1 MTDTGGLA
9 RFDEGEAKLE
19 SPHDTG
25 GLARFDEGE
34 AKLESPHGAVDEA
47 TDANELRLELLR
59 RRLAERGLAATSAE
73 PQTGPANGSGPLTMS
88 DGQRRMWF
96 VQALDPDGALANIA
110 VSYRLTG
117 PLDGA
122 RLQAALAA
130 VAARHPVLRTV
141 YAVDDAGEPH
151 PVIAEVT
158 PGFATHDLSDLA
170 EQARALRLEVL
181 AQREFGTPFRLDS
194 DAPLRLTLVRVAPDE
209 HILLLV
215 AHHIAWDDDSWAVF
229 FDDLTAAYA
238 DPEQFATR
246 APVPHPVAAA
256 GSGHEAELTYWR
268 TLLADPPDP
277 LELPGPR
284 GSAVP
289 STLRA
294 GLCTRTLPAELM
306 SDITELARGNGA
318 TPYMVIAAAL
328 SALIHRYTATDDFLI
343 ASPVLNRTAGTEGA
357 IGYFGNTVVLRA
369 KVDAAAPF
377 SQLLAQTRDAA
388 LGAFGHQ
395 GINLDRV
402 VRELNPDRRHGG
414 VERLTRLSF
423 GFRSTQGGGF
433 QPDGITC
440 TRADYRGKVA
450 QLPLGIMVEAGT
462 DGALIEAEYLHD
474 VLDEALVE
482 QLLRHL
488 VQLLSAAVAQPQTT
502 VGELDMLGDEDRAWL
517 DAISRGP
524 DFVPPPGAPATLGS
538 LVADRAAAT
547 PNAIAVVDDHGR
559 YSYAEINARANRIA
573 HHLIAAGIGTEDK
586 VAVLFGRSTDLV
598 VTALGIAK
606 AGAAYV
612 PIDPEYPPDRIEF
625 ILGDARPSIVLRE
638 PLTDDELAG
647 RPDTDP
653 TDADRVRP
661 LRSENLA
668 YLIYT
673 SGSTGLPKGVEVS
686 HAPITEYLV
695 WFGGEYGIDDTD
707 VLLQVASPS
716 FDVSIGELFGTLG
729 NGARLVIPRPDGLRD
744 IGYLTDLLQREGV
757 TAMHFVPSLLGLFL
771 SLPGVNQWR
780 TLRRIPIGGEPLPG
794 ELADKF
800 HATFDALLHNFYGPT
815 ETVVNSSRHKVEGP
829 QGNRIVPIG
838 SPNINTTM
846 WLLDDALQPVPVGV
860 IGEIYIGGT
869 HVARGYFDR
878 PGLTAERFVADPWT
892 PGQRLYRTGD
902 LARRNATGDLEFIGR
917 ADDQV
922 KVRGFRIELGEVA
935 SAISVDPSVG
945 QCVVVVS
952 DLPGLGR
959 SLVAYLTPAGPGAG
973 EDTVEVPRIRARVA
987 AALPEYM
994 APAAYVVVDDI
1005 PITAHGKIDRAA
1017 LPDPQPIESTPYRE
1031 PQTDTE
1037 HVVAQLFAQ
1046 LLSRDK
1052 VGADDSFFDLGGH
1065 SLLATKLV
1073 AAIRARCEV
1082 EIGIREIFEAS
1093 TVARLAAAIDRAPA
1107 AQPGENG
1114 AGRPPLVAVPRS
1126 GDAPVSASQL
1136 RTWFAYRLD
1145 PNSTGDHIPLTA
1157 RLTGPCDTA
1166 ALTAAI
1172 GDMVGRHDSLRTTF
1186 REIDGLPHQV
1196 INAPAAVPVTE
1207 LQCPETDPAAVAA
1220 WTRARL
1226 DEQRGTAFD
1235 LERDWPIRAA
1245 LLHLPGDERVL
1256 SLVVHHIA
1264 ADHWSVEVLFTDLL
1278 IAYRSR
1284 AAGSA
1289 PGWEPPALQYA
1300 DFAHW
1305 QGELLRDESGL
1316 IEAQRRYWIEQLAG
1330 LADDTG
1336 PRPDFPRPATAN
1348 GSGDSVAFTVPPQV
1362 RAGLAALARETG
1374 ATEFMVVQ
1382 SAVAVLLHL
1391 AGSGDDIPLGV
1402 PIAGRTDN
1410 ALDNLVGFFV
1420 NIVVLRNR
1428 LSGNPTLREVVTRAR
1443 EAALGAYAHADLPFD
1458 RLVEALNP
1466 VRTLSR
1472 NPLFQVVVHVR
1483 EAADVTHVIDSGP
1496 DGDLVFRTVMPT
1508 FDIAHADLSVNLF
1521 TTADS
1526 DGEGYDGHLIYR
1538 TDLYERATVQRLADW
1553 LGRVL
1558 ATMAGDPGRA
1568 LRDIS
1573 LVDDEQRER
1582 IVGQWSRGAEIPA
1595 GDPQTI
1601 AAVLAPSR
1609 SFDGVAV
1616 RCAGAEL
1623 TYPQLHSRSDR
1634 LAELL
1639 IAAGVE
1645 PGTLVG
1651 LSVRRDLDLPVALVG
1666 IMKAGAG
1673 YFPLDPSYPR
1683 QRLEFMIDDVAPKVV
1698 LVSEATRDAIPAPDG
1713 VTLLC
1718 LDDAD
1723 VQAELRK
1730 DTGGVHLPVPHPED
1744 PMYLVFTSG
1753 STGMPKGVLGTHRSM
1768 SARLNWQIAHYPVSG
1783 EDIRLA
1789 QSSMTFLE
1797 GGMEMLAGLAAGATL
1812 ILADDNEFRNP
1823 EALARLIT
1831 DERVAQVTAV
1841 ASLISVL
1848 VDSAPEAV
1856 RGLRRLVCSGEPVS
1870 ADLLAR
1876 LGGAFDPDAQLLNNF
1891 GATETSGAVVR
1902 GELEPPTPKLGR
1914 PTPGSQAYLLDDAL
1928 QPVPP
1933 GVVGE
1938 VYYAGPQIVR
1948 GYWKRPGLT
1957 STRFVAN
1964 PFSKTPGDRL
1974 YRSGDRARWTVD
1986 GVLEFVGRT
1995 DHQVKVRGF
2004 RVELAEVEAALRGA
2018 PGVAMAAART
2028 WEQRGVTTLAGY
2040 LVPAAPVADAAEF
2053 IASVRAAVAATL
2065 PGYMVPSSLT
2075 VLDAMPLTDSRKL
2088 NRPALPQPA
2097 VATRGESDPPVTA
2110 TEQTLVGICAEL
2122 LGVAAIGRSD
2132 GFFELGGDSIL
2143 SVQLAARA
2151 RAAGLDVDPRMIFEH
2166 PTFAE
2171 LAAAVDAAAATG
2183 GIPEAADTAFEP
2195 MSVSGLSSDA
2205 LADLTAA
2212 WGDSP

>member
-1 MTDTGGLA
+1 MLRAKVDAAA
-9 RFDEGEAKLE
+9 RF
-19 SPHDTG
+19 
-25 GLARFDEGE
+25 
-34 AKLESPHGAVDEA
+34 
-47 TDANELRLELLR
+47 NEL
-59 RRLAERGLAATSAE
+59 LAHTRDAALGAFGH
-73 PQTGPANGSGPLTMS
+73 QGINLVAPANS
-88 DGQRRMWF
+88 DH
-96 VQALDPDGALANIA
+96 A
-110 VSYRLTG
+110 
-117 PLDGA
+117 
-122 RLQAALAA
+122 
-130 VAARHPVLRTV
+130 
-141 YAVDDAGEPH
+141 
-151 PVIAEVT
+151 
-158 PGFATHDLSDLA
+158 
-170 EQARALRLEVL
+170 
-181 AQREFGTPFRLDS
+181 
-194 DAPLRLTLVRVAPDE
+194 
-209 HILLLV
+209 
-215 AHHIAWDDDSWAVF
+215 
-229 FDDLTAAYA
+229 
-238 DPEQFATR
+238 
-246 APVPHPVAAA
+246 
-256 GSGHEAELTYWR
+256 AELDYWR
-268 TLLADPPDP
+268 TLLAEPPDP
-277 LELPGPR
+277 LELPGPH

-289 STLRA
+289 RTLRA

-306 SDITELARGNGA
+306 AGIAELARSSGA

-328 SALIHRYTATDDFLI
+328 SALIYRYTATDDFLI

-369 KVDAAAPF
+369 KVDAAARF
-377 SQLLAQTRDAA
+377 NELLAHTRDAA

-423 GFRSTQGGGF
+423 GFRSTHGGGF

-440 TRADYRGKVA
+440 TRADYRGKIA
-450 QLPLGIMVEAGT
+450 QLPLGIMVEAGGSH
-462 DGALIEAEYLHD
+462 DGGALIEAEYLHD

-488 VQLLSAAVAQPQTT
+488 VQLLSAAVAQPETT
-502 VGELDMLGDEDRAWL
+502 IGELDILGDDDRTWL

-524 DFVPPPGAPATLGS
+524 DFAPPPEAPATLGS

-547 PNAIAVVDDHGR
+547 PNAIAVVDDHGK

-612 PIDPEYPPDRIEF
+612 PVDPEYPPDRIEF

-638 PLTDDELAG
+638 PLTVDELAG

-661 LRSENLA
+661 LRPENLA

-686 HAPITEYLV
+686 HAPITEYLL
-695 WFGGEYGIDDTD
+695 WFGDEYGIDDTD

-815 ETVVNSSRHKVEGP
+815 ETVVNSSRYKVEGP

-846 WLLDDALQPVPVGV
+846 WLLDDALAPVPVGV

-902 LARRNATGDLEFIGR
+902 LARRNAAGDLEFIGR

-973 EDTVEVPRIRARVA
+973 EETVEIPRIRARVA

-1017 LPDPQPIESTPYRE
+1017 LPDPQPVESTPYRE

-1093 TVARLAAAIDRAPA
+1093 TVARLAAAIDTAPA
-1107 AQPGENG
+1107 AQGDEAG
-1114 AGRPPLVAVPRS
+1114 LGRPALVAVPRS
-1126 GDAPVSASQL
+1126 GNLPVSASQL

-1145 PNSTGDHIPLTA
+1145 PGATGDNIPLSA

-1172 GDMVGRHDSLRTTF
+1172 GDVVARHDSLRTTF
-1186 REIDGLPHQV
+1186 TEIDGLPHQV
-1196 INAPAAVPVTE
+1196 INAPAPVQVTE
-1207 LQCPETDPAAVAA
+1207 LQCPEIDPGAVTA
-1220 WTRARL
+1220 WTKARL
-1226 DEQRGTAFD
+1226 DEQRAIAFD

-1289 PGWEPPALQYA
+1289 PAWEPPALQYA

-1382 SAVAVLLHL
+1382 AAVAVLLHL

-1483 EAADVTHVIDSGP
+1483 EAADVTHVIDTGP

-1521 TTADS
+1521 TTVDADG
-1526 DGEGYDGHLIYR
+1526 DGYDGHLIYR

-1573 LVDDEQRER
+1573 LVDDEQRDR
-1582 IVGQWSRGAEIPA
+1582 ILHQWSRGAEAPA
-1595 GDPQTI
+1595 GDPRTI
-1601 AAVLAPSR
+1601 ADVLAPSR
-1609 SFDGVAV
+1609 SFDGIAV

-1623 TYPQLHSRSDR
+1623 TYPQLHQRSDR

-1683 QRLEFMIDDVAPKVV
+1683 QRLEFMIDDVFLNDAAPKVI
-1698 LVSEATRDAIPAPDG
+1698 LVSSATRDAIPASDG

-1723 VQAELRK
+1723 VQVELTK
-1730 DTGGVHLPVPHPED
+1730 DAAGVDLPVPHPDD

-1753 STGMPKGVLGTHRSM
+1753 STGLPKGVLGTHRSM
-1768 SARLNWQIAHYPVSG
+1768 SARLNWQLAHYPVAG

-1823 EALARLIT
+1823 EALARLIV

-1848 VDSAPEAV
+1848 ADSDGGSARLDGGEAKLGPPHESGDTL

-1876 LGGAFDPDAQLLNNF
+1876 LGGALDPNAQLLNNF

-1914 PTPGSQAYLLDDAL
+1914 PTPGSQAYVLDDAL

-1964 PFSKTPGDRL
+1964 PFSQTPGDRL

-2018 PGVAMAAART
+2018 PGVASAAART
-2028 WEQRGVTTLAGY
+2028 WEQRGGTTLAGY
-2040 LVPAAPVADAAEF
+2040 LVPAAPVTDAAEF

-2075 VLDAMPLTDSRKL
+2075 VLDAMPLTDSGKL

-2171 LAAAVDAAAATG
+2171 LAAAVDAAAAAG
-2183 GIPEAADTAFEP
+2183 GTAESADTAFEP

>member
-1 MTDTGGLA
+1 MTDTV
-9 RFDEGEAKLE
+9 E
-19 SPHDTG
+19 
-25 GLARFDEGE
+25 
-34 AKLESPHGAVDEA
+34 HGAEQ
-47 TDANELRLELLR
+47 RLELLR
-59 RRLAERGLAATSAE
+59 RRLAERGLAATSTETSTE
-73 PQTGPANGSGPLTMS
+73 PNAATMN

-96 VQALDPDGALANIA
+96 VQALDPDGTVANIS

-117 PLDGA
+117 TLDAA
-122 RLQAALAA
+122 RLRAALAA
-130 VAARHPVLRTV
+130 VAARHPLLRTT
-141 YAVDDAGEPH
+141 YAIDDAGEPH
-151 PVIAEVT
+151 PVLGDVT
-158 PGFATHDLSDLA
+158 PGFAEHDLADLA
-170 EQARALRLEVL
+170 GQARALRLEVL
-181 AQREFGTPFRLDS
+181 AQREFATAFRLDC
-194 DAPLRLTLVRVAPDE
+194 DAPLRLTLIRVAPDE

-215 AHHIAWDDDSWAVF
+215 AHHIAWDDASWAVF
-229 FDDLTAAYA
+229 FEDLTHAYSQPDVFAARPAARVIAPPASPDHGA
-238 DPEQFATR
+238 D
-246 APVPHPVAAA
+246 
-256 GSGHEAELTYWR
+256 LTYWR

-289 STLRA
+289 HTLRA
-294 GLCTRTLPAELM
+294 GLCTRELPPGLM
-306 SDITELARGNGA
+306 DGIAELARSNGA
-318 TPYMVIAAAL
+318 TPYMVVAAAL
-328 SALIHRYTATDDFLI
+328 SALIQRYTGTDDFLI
-343 ASPVLNRTAGTEGA
+343 ASPVLNRTAGTEDA

-369 KVDAAAPF
+369 RVAAADRF
-377 SQLLAQTRDAA
+377 TDLLARTRDTA
-388 LGAFGHQ
+388 LGAFAHQ

-423 GFRSTQGGGF
+423 GFRAGDGDGF
-433 QPDGITC
+433 HPDGITC
-440 TRADYRGKVA
+440 ARADYRGKIA
-450 QLPLGIMVEAGT
+450 QLPLGIMVEAGAA
-462 DGALIEAEYLHD
+462 GALIEAEYLHD
-474 VLDEALVE
+474 VLDEALVS
-482 QLLRHL
+482 QLLGHL
-488 VQLLSAAVAQPQTT
+488 VQLLAAVVAAPQAG
-502 VGELDMLGDEDRAWL
+502 VGELDMLGDVDRAWL
-517 DAISRGP
+517 DTVSRGP
-524 DFVPPPGAPATLGS
+524 DFTATATTLGS
-538 LVADRAAAT
+538 LVADRAALT
-547 PNAIAVVDDHGR
+547 PAAIAVVDEHGR

-573 HHLIAAGIGTEDK
+573 HHLIASGIGTEDK
-586 VAVLFGRSTDLV
+586 VAVLMGRSADLV

-612 PIDPEYPPDRIEF
+612 PVDPEYPADRIEF
-625 ILGDARPSIVLRE
+625 ILGDARAALVLRE
-638 PLTDDELAG
+638 VPDVSG

-661 LRSENLA
+661 LRPENLA

-673 SGSTGLPKGVEVS
+673 SGSTGLPKGVEVA
-686 HAPITEYLV
+686 HAPIAEYLT
-695 WFGGEYGIDDTD
+695 WFGDEYGIDETD

-744 IGYLTDLLQREGV
+744 IGYLTDLLQSEGV

-815 ETVVNSSRHKVEGP
+815 ETVVNSTRFKVEGT

-838 SPNINTTM
+838 SPNINTTIR
-846 WLLDDALQPVPVGV
+846 LLDDALAPVPVGV

-869 HVARGYFDR
+869 HLARGYFDR
-878 PGLTAERFVADPWT
+878 PGLTAERFVADPWAA
-892 PGQRLYRTGD
+892 GQRLYRTGD
-902 LARRNATGDLEFIGR
+902 LARRNAAGDLEFIGR

-935 SAISVDPSVG
+935 AAIAVDPSVG

-952 DLPGLGR
+952 DLPALGR
-959 SLVAYLTPAGPGAG
+959 SLVAYLTPAG
-973 EDTVEVPRIRARVA
+973 DVEVDIPRIRARVA

-1017 LPDPQPIESTPYRE
+1017 LPDPQPLENAPYRE

-1037 HVVAQLFAQ
+1037 HTVAELFSQ
-1046 LLSRDK
+1046 LLGRDR

-1073 AAIRARCEV
+1073 AAIRARCGV
-1082 EIGIREIFEAS
+1082 EIGIRDIFESS
-1093 TVARLAAAIDRAPA
+1093 TVARLATAIDLAAASETAP
-1107 AQPGENG
+1107 
-1114 AGRPPLVAVPRS
+1114 GRPALVAVPRT
-1126 GDAPVSASQL
+1126 GPVPVSASQL
-1136 RTWFAYRLD
+1136 RTWFGYRLD
-1145 PNSTGDHIPLTA
+1145 PGATGDNIPLSA
-1157 RLTGPCDTA
+1157 RLTGPCDTEALIA
-1166 ALTAAI
+1166 AL
-1172 GDMVGRHDSLRTTF
+1172 GDVVARHDSLRTTF
-1186 REIDGLPHQV
+1186 AEIDGLPHQV
-1196 INAPAAVPVTE
+1196 INPATSIQVAE
-1207 LQCPETDPAAVAA
+1207 LRCSATDPKEVEQ
-1220 WTRARL
+1220 WTRDQL
-1226 DEQRGTAFD
+1226 DEQRSGGFD

-1264 ADHWSVEVLFTDLL
+1264 ADHWSVEVIFTDLL
-1278 IAYRSR
+1278 IAYRAR
-1284 AAGSA
+1284 TGGAEPHWA
-1289 PGWEPPALQYA
+1289 PTALQYA

-1316 IEAQRRYWIEQLAG
+1316 IEAQRRYWIEQLAD

-1336 PRPDFPRPATAN
+1336 PRPDYPRPATAN
-1348 GSGDSVAFTVPPQV
+1348 GSGDSVAFTVSPAV

-1374 ATEFMVVQ
+1374 STEFMVMQ
-1382 SAVAVLLHL
+1382 AAVAVLMHL

-1402 PIAGRTDN
+1402 PIAGRTDD
-1410 ALDNLVGFFV
+1410 ALDSLVGFFV

-1428 LSGNPTLREVVTRAR
+1428 LSGNPTLRDVVLRAR

-1483 EAADVTHVIDSGP
+1483 DAADVTHVVNSGV

-1508 FDIAHADLSVNLF
+1508 FDVAHADLSVNLF
-1521 TTADS
+1521 ATHDGAD
-1526 DGEGYDGHLIYR
+1526 GAGYDGHLIYR
-1538 TDLYERATVQRLADW
+1538 TDLYQRGTVQRLAEW
-1553 LGRVL
+1553 LGWVL
-1558 ATMAGDPGRA
+1558 EAMAAAPERS

-1573 LVDDEQRER
+1573 LVEDGQRDR
-1582 IVGQWSRGAEIPA
+1582 ILREWSRGAQVSGGEPSTLA
-1595 GDPQTI
+1595 E
-1601 AAVLAPSR
+1601 VLAPSR
-1609 SFDGVAV
+1609 GFDGVAV

-1639 IAAGVE
+1639 IARGVR
-1645 PGTLVG
+1645 PGSLVG
-1651 LSVRRDLDLPVALVG
+1651 LSVRRDLDLAVALVG

-1673 YFPLDPSYPR
+1673 YFPLDPSYPA
-1683 QRLEFMIDDVAPKVV
+1683 QRLEFMVDDVFLNDAAPQVIVV
-1698 LVSEATRDAIPAPDG
+1698 SSATRELMPTPDG

-1723 VQAELRK
+1723 VQTELSK
-1730 DTGGVHLPVPHPED
+1730 DAVGVELPVPHPD
-1744 PMYLVFTSG
+1744 HPMFLVFTSG
-1753 STGMPKGVLGTHRSM
+1753 STGVPKGVLGTHRSM
-1768 SARLNWQIAHYPVSG
+1768 SARLNWQLAHYPVAG
-1783 EDIRLA
+1783 DDIRLA

-1797 GGMEMLAGLAAGATL
+1797 GGMEMLAGLAAGATM
-1812 ILADDNEFRNP
+1812 ILADDNAFRDP
-1823 EALARLIT
+1823 EALARLIK
-1831 DERVAQVTAV
+1831 DNRVAQVTAV

-1848 VDSAPEAV
+1848 VDTAPEAV
-1856 RGLRRLVCSGEPVS
+1856 RGLQRLVCSGEPVS

-1876 LGGAFDPDAQLLNNF
+1876 LTAVLGPDTQLLNNF

-1902 GELEPPTPKLGR
+1902 GELAPPAPKLGR
-1914 PTPGSQAYLLDDAL
+1914 PTPGAQAYLLDDAL
-1928 QPVPP
+1928 RPVPP

-1938 VYYAGPQIVR
+1938 VHYAGPQIVQ
-1948 GYWKRPGLT
+1948 GYWKRPELT
-1957 STRFVAN
+1957 ATRFIAS
-1964 PFSKTPGDRL
+1964 PFTPGDRL
-1974 YRSGDRARWTVD
+1974 YRSGDRARWSGD
-1986 GVLEFVGRT
+1986 GILEFVGRT

-2040 LVPAAPVADAAEF
+2040 LQPAGPVDDAAEF
-2053 IASVRAAVAATL
+2053 IASVRASVAATL
-2065 PGYMVPSSLT
+2065 PGYMVPASLT
-2075 VLDAMPLTDSRKL
+2075 VLETMPLTDSGKL

-2097 VATRGESDPPVTA
+2097 VATRGEADPPVTA
-2110 TEQTLVGICAEL
+2110 TEKTLVGICAEL
-2122 LGVAAIGRSD
+2122 LGVDAIGRSD

-2166 PTFAE
+2166 PTFAG
-2171 LAAAVDAAAATG
+2171 LAAAVDAAEG
-2183 GIPEAADTAFEP
+2183 SPEVADTAFTP
-2195 MSVSGLSSDA
+2195 MSVSGLSGAA

>member
-9 RFDEGEAKLE
+9 RLDEGEAKLG

-25 GLARFDEGE
+25 GL
-34 AKLESPHGAVDEA
+34 A
-47 TDANELRLELLR
+47 TDANELRLELMR
-59 RRLAERGLAATSAE
+59 RRLAERGLAAT
-73 PQTGPANGSGPLTMS
+73 QRGPALDNGSGPLTMS

-96 VQALDPDGALANIA
+96 VQELDPDGSLANIS

-117 PLDGA
+117 PLDAA
-122 RLQAALAA
+122 RLQDALVA

-141 YAVDDAGEPH
+141 YTVDDAGEPH
-151 PVIAEVT
+151 PAIAEVT
-158 PGFATHDLSDLA
+158 PGFAAHDLSDLPD
-170 EQARALRLEVL
+170 QARALRLEVL
-181 AQREFGTPFRLDS
+181 AQREFATPFRLET
-194 DAPLRLTLVRVAPDE
+194 DAPLRLTVVRVRPDE

-229 FDDLTAAYA
+229 FADLTAAYT
-238 DPEQFATR
+238 DPEQFAAR
-246 APVPHPVAAA
+246 PPVPHPVAPA

-277 LELPGPR
+277 LELPGPH
-284 GSAVP
+284 GSAIP
-289 STLRA
+289 GTLRA

-306 SDITELARGNGA
+306 AGVAELARSNGA

-328 SALIHRYTATDDFLI
+328 SALIYRYTATDDFLI

-369 KVDAAAPF
+369 KVDAADSF
-377 SQLLAQTRDAA
+377 SALVARTRDAA

-414 VERLTRLSF
+414 VERLTRISF
-423 GFRSTQGGGF
+423 GFRSTHGEGF
-433 QPDGITC
+433 QPAGITC
-440 TRADYRGKVA
+440 TRADYRGKIA
-450 QLPLGIMVEAGT
+450 QLPLGIMVEAGGSH
-462 DGALIEAEYLHD
+462 DGGALIEAEYLHD
-474 VLDEALVE
+474 VLDEALVD
-482 QLLRHL
+482 QVLRHL
-488 VQLLSAAVAQPQTT
+488 VQLLAAAVAQPDGT

-517 DAISRGP
+517 EAVSHGP
-524 DFVPPPGAPATLGS
+524 DYTPAADAPATLGA

-547 PNAIAVVDDHGR
+547 PHAIAIVDDNGR

-586 VAVLFGRSTDLV
+586 VAVLFGRSVDLV

-612 PIDPEYPPDRIEF
+612 PVDPEYPADRIEF
-625 ILGDARPSIVLRE
+625 ILGDARPAMVLRE
-638 PLTDDELAG
+638 PLTADEVAG

-661 LRSENLA
+661 LTPENLA

-686 HAPITEYLV
+686 HAPITEYLL
-695 WFGGEYGIDDTD
+695 WFGAEYGIDDSD

-815 ETVVNSSRHKVEGP
+815 ETVVNSCRYKVEGP

-846 WLLDDALQPVPVGV
+846 WLLDDALAPVPVGV

-902 LARRNATGDLEFIGR
+902 LARRNAAGDLEFIGR

-935 SAISVDPSVG
+935 AAISVDPSVG

-959 SLVAYLTPAGPGAG
+959 SLVAYLTPVGPGAG
-973 EDTVEVPRIRARVA
+973 EETVEIPRIRARVA

-1017 LPDPQPIESTPYRE
+1017 LPDPKPIESTPYRE
-1031 PQTDTE
+1031 PQTETE
-1037 HVVAQLFAQ
+1037 HLVAQLFAQ

-1073 AAIRARCEV
+1073 AAIRSRCAV

-1107 AQPGENG
+1107 AQQT
-1114 AGRPPLVAVPRS
+1114 AGRPALVAVPRS

-1145 PNSTGDHIPLTA
+1145 PGATGDNIPLTA

-1166 ALTAAI
+1166 SLIAAI
-1172 GDMVGRHDSLRTTF
+1172 SDVVARHDSLRTTF
-1186 REIDGLPHQV
+1186 REVDGLPHQV
-1196 INAPAAVPVTE
+1196 INAAVALPVTE
-1207 LQCPETDPAAVAA
+1207 LHCPETDPAAVTA
-1220 WTRARL
+1220 WTQARL
-1226 DEQRGTAFD
+1226 DEQRGAAFD
-1235 LERDWPIRAA
+1235 LEREWPIRAA

-1289 PGWEPPALQYA
+1289 PGWAPPALQYA

-1316 IEAQRRYWIEQLAG
+1316 IEAQRRYWMEQLAG

-1336 PRPDFPRPATAN
+1336 PRPDFARPATAN
-1348 GSGDSVAFTVPPQV
+1348 GSGDSVAFTVSPQV

-1382 SAVAVLLHL
+1382 AAVAVLMHL

-1402 PIAGRTDN
+1402 PIAGRTDD

-1428 LSGNPTLREVVTRAR
+1428 LSGNPTLRDVVTRAR

-1483 EAADVTHVIDSGP
+1483 EAADVTHVIDTGS

-1521 TTADS
+1521 TAAGDGAD
-1526 DGEGYDGHLIYR
+1526 GAGYDGHLIYR
-1538 TDLYERATVQRLADW
+1538 TDLYERATVARLADW

-1558 ATMAGDPGRA
+1558 ATMASDPGRA

-1573 LVDDEQRER
+1573 LVDDAQRDL
-1582 IVGQWSRGAEIPA
+1582 ILNQWSRGAEVPA
-1595 GDPQTI
+1595 DDPRTI
-1601 AAVLAPSR
+1601 ADVLAASR
-1609 SFDGVAV
+1609 DFDGVAV

-1623 TYPQLHSRSDR
+1623 TYPQLHQRSDR

-1639 IAAGVE
+1639 IAAGVQ
-1645 PGTLVG
+1645 PGSLVG
-1651 LSVRRDLDLPVALVG
+1651 LSVQRDVDLPVALVG

-1673 YFPLDPSYPR
+1673 YFPLDPTYPR
-1683 QRLEFMIDDVAPKVV
+1683 QRLEFMISDVFGAGGASVV
-1698 LVSEATRDAIPAPDG
+1698 LVSAATREAIPAPDG

-1718 LDDAD
+1718 LDDAE
-1723 VQAELRK
+1723 VQAELAK
-1730 DTGGVHLPVPHPED
+1730 DAAGVPLPVPHPDD

-1753 STGMPKGVLGTHRSM
+1753 STGVPKGVLGTHRSM
-1768 SARLNWQIAHYPVSG
+1768 SARLNWQIAHYPVTG

-1823 EALARLIT
+1823 EALARLIV

-1848 VDSAPEAV
+1848 AESEGTL

-1876 LGGAFDPDAQLLNNF
+1876 LATALDPNAALLNNF
-1891 GATETSGAVVR
+1891 GATETSGAAVR

-1914 PTPGSQAYLLDDAL
+1914 PTPGSAAYVLDDAL

-1964 PFSKTPGDRL
+1964 PFSTTAGDRL
-1974 YRSGDRARWTVD
+1974 YRSGDRARWSVD

-2004 RVELAEVEAALRGA
+2004 RVELAEVEAALRA
-2018 PGVAMAAART
+2018 ASGVASAAART

-2040 LVPAAPVADAAEF
+2040 VVPADPVDDVAAF
-2053 IASVRAAVAATL
+2053 IAAVRAEVAAVL
-2065 PGYMVPSSLT
+2065 PGYMVPASLT
-2075 VLDAMPLTDSRKL
+2075 VLEALPLTDSGKL

-2097 VATRGESDPPVTA
+2097 VATRGESDPAVTP
-2110 TEQTLVGICAEL
+2110 TEKTLVGICAEL
-2122 LGVAAIGRSD
+2122 LGLEAIGRSD

-2166 PTFAE
+2166 PTFGE
-2171 LAAAVDAAAATG
+2171 LAAAVDASEST
-2183 GIPEAADTAFEP
+2183 PQAADTAFEP

>member
-1 MTDTGGLA
+1 MTDTV
-9 RFDEGEAKLE
+9 EQTGEQ
-19 SPHDTG
+19 
-25 GLARFDEGE
+25 
-34 AKLESPHGAVDEA
+34 
-47 TDANELRLELLR
+47 RLELLR
-59 RRLAERGLAATSAE
+59 RRLAERGLAATSTEQATE
-73 PQTGPANGSGPLTMS
+73 PAHATMN

-96 VQALDPDGALANIA
+96 VQALDPDGTVANIS

-117 PLDGA
+117 TLDAA
-122 RLQAALAA
+122 RLRNALAA
-130 VAARHPVLRTV
+130 VGARHPLLRTT
-141 YAVDDAGEPH
+141 YAIDDAGEPH
-151 PVIAEVT
+151 PVLSDVT
-158 PGFATHDLSDLA
+158 PGFAEHDLSDLA
-170 EQARALRLEVL
+170 GQARALRLEVL
-181 AQREFGTPFRLDS
+181 AQREFATPFRLDA
-194 DAPLRLTLVRVAPDE
+194 DAPLRLTLIRVASDE
-209 HILLLV
+209 HVLLLV
-215 AHHIAWDDDSWAVF
+215 AHHIAWDDASWAVF
-229 FDDLTAAYA
+229 FADLTAAYA
-238 DPEQFATR
+238 DPEAFAVR
-246 APVPHPVAAA
+246 PPAHVPAAPTATDHGAD
-256 GSGHEAELTYWR
+256 LNYWR

-289 STLRA
+289 HTLRA
-294 GLCTRTLPAELM
+294 GLCARALPSDLM
-306 SDITELARGNGA
+306 DGIAELARNNGA
-318 TPYMVIAAAL
+318 TPYMVVAAAL
-328 SALIHRYTATDDFLI
+328 SALIQRYTGTDDFLI
-343 ASPVLNRTAGTEGA
+343 ASPVLNRTAGAEDA

-369 KVDAAAPF
+369 RVAATDSF
-377 SQLLAQTRDAA
+377 TELLARTRDTA
-388 LGAFGHQ
+388 LGAFAHQ

-423 GFRSTQGGGF
+423 GFRAGDGDGF
-433 QPDGITC
+433 CPDGITC
-440 TRADYRGKVA
+440 ARADYRGKIA
-450 QLPLGIMVEAGT
+450 QLPLGIMVEAGSA
-462 DGALIEAEYLHD
+462 GALIEAEYLHD
-474 VLDEALVE
+474 VLDEALVS
-482 QLLRHL
+482 QLLQHL
-488 VQLLSAAVAQPQTT
+488 VQLLVAVVAQPQAG
-502 VGELDMLGDEDRAWL
+502 VGELDMLGDADRAWL
-517 DAISRGP
+517 DTVARGP
-524 DFVPPPGAPATLGS
+524 DFTATPTTLGS
-538 LVADRAAAT
+538 LVADRAALT
-547 PNAIAVVDDHGR
+547 PAAIAVVDENGR

-573 HHLIAAGIGTEDK
+573 HHLIASGIGTEDK
-586 VAVLFGRSTDLV
+586 VAVLMGRSADLV

-612 PIDPEYPPDRIEF
+612 PVDPEYPPDRIEF
-625 ILGDARPSIVLRE
+625 ILGDARAAVVLRE
-638 PLTDDELAG
+638 LPDPDVLAG
-647 RPDTDP
+647 LPDTDP

-661 LRSENLA
+661 LSPQNLA

-673 SGSTGLPKGVEVS
+673 SGSTGLPKGVEVA
-686 HAPITEYLV
+686 HAPIAEYLT
-695 WFGGEYGIDDTD
+695 WFGDEYGIDETD

-744 IGYLTDLLQREGV
+744 IGYLTDLLQSEGV

-780 TLRRIPIGGEPLPG
+780 SLRRIPIGGEPLPG

-815 ETVVNSSRHKVEGP
+815 ETVVNSTRFKVEGT

-838 SPNINTTM
+838 SPNINTTIR
-846 WLLDDALQPVPVGV
+846 LLDDALAPVPIGV

-869 HVARGYFDR
+869 HLARGYFDR
-878 PGLTAERFVADPWT
+878 PGLTAERFVADPWAA
-892 PGQRLYRTGD
+892 GQRLYRTGD
-902 LARRNATGDLEFIGR
+902 LARRNAAGDLEFIGR

-935 SAISVDPSVG
+935 AAISVDPSVG

-952 DLPGLGR
+952 DLPALGR
-959 SLVAYLTPAGPGAG
+959 SLVAYVTPGT
-973 EDTVEVPRIRARVA
+973 DVEVDIPRIRARVA

-1017 LPDPQPIESTPYRE
+1017 LPDPQPLENAPYRE
-1031 PQTDTE
+1031 PQTETE
-1037 HVVAQLFAQ
+1037 HAVAELFSQ
-1046 LLSRDK
+1046 LLGREQ

-1073 AAIRARCEV
+1073 AAVRARCGV
-1082 EIGIREIFEAS
+1082 EIGIRDIFESS
-1093 TVARLAAAIDRAPA
+1093 TVARLATAIDLAGSGEAAP
-1107 AQPGENG
+1107 
-1114 AGRPPLVAVPRS
+1114 GRPALVAVPRT
-1126 GDAPVSASQL
+1126 GQLPVSASQL
-1136 RTWFAYRLD
+1136 RTWFAYKLD
-1145 PNSTGDHIPLTA
+1145 PGATGDNIPLTA

-1166 ALTAAI
+1166 ALIAALQ
-1172 GDMVGRHDSLRTTF
+1172 DVVARHDSLRTTF
-1186 REIDGLPHQV
+1186 SETDGLPQQI
-1196 INAPAAVPVTE
+1196 INPAAPIQVTE
-1207 LQCPETDPAAVAA
+1207 LRCPAADPQAVTE
-1220 WTRARL
+1220 WTRERL
-1226 DEQRGTAFD
+1226 DEQRGGGFD
-1235 LERDWPIRAA
+1235 LENQWPIRAA

-1284 AAGSA
+1284 AAGDEPSWA
-1289 PGWEPPALQYA
+1289 PPALQYA

-1316 IEAQRRYWIEQLAG
+1316 IESQRRYWIEQLAD

-1348 GSGDSVAFTVPPQV
+1348 GSGDAVAFTVTPQV

-1374 ATEFMVVQ
+1374 STEFMVVQ
-1382 SAVAVLLHL
+1382 AAVAVLMHL

-1428 LSGNPTLREVVTRAR
+1428 LSGNPTLRDVVLRAR

-1483 EAADVTHVIDSGP
+1483 DAADVSHVVSSGDS
-1496 DGDLVFRTVMPT
+1496 GDLVFRTVMPT

-1521 TTADS
+1521 ANADNA
-1526 DGEGYDGHLIYR
+1526 DGPGYDGHLIYR
-1538 TDLYERATVQRLADW
+1538 TDLYQRATVERLADW

-1558 ATMAGDPGRA
+1558 EAMAAAPERT

-1573 LVDDEQRER
+1573 LVDHDQRDQILHE
-1582 IVGQWSRGAEIPA
+1582 WSRGAQVSDAAPC
-1595 GDPQTI
+1595 TI
-1601 AAVLAPSR
+1601 AEVLAPSR
-1609 SFDGVAV
+1609 DFDGVAI

-1623 TYPQLHSRSDR
+1623 SYPQLHSRSDR
-1634 LAELL
+1634 LAEML
-1639 IAAGVE
+1639 IEGGVR

-1651 LSVRRDLDLPVALVG
+1651 LSVRRDLDLAVALVG

-1683 QRLEFMIDDVAPKVV
+1683 QRLEFMVEDVAPQVIVV
-1698 LVSEATRDAIPAPDG
+1698 STATRALLPTPDG

-1718 LDDAD
+1718 LDDPD
-1723 VQAELRK
+1723 VQTELRK
-1730 DTGGVHLPVPHPED
+1730 AAAAEELPVPHPD
-1744 PMYLVFTSG
+1744 HPMFLVFTSG
-1753 STGMPKGVLGTHRSM
+1753 STGVPKGVLGTHRSM
-1768 SARLNWQIAHYPVSG
+1768 SARLNWQLAHYPVAG
-1783 EDIRLA
+1783 DDIRLA

-1797 GGMEMLAGLAAGATL
+1797 GGMEMLAGLAAGATM
-1812 ILADDNEFRNP
+1812 ILADDNTFRDP
-1823 EALARLIT
+1823 EALARLIA

-1848 VDSAPEAV
+1848 VDNAPDAV
-1856 RGLRRLVCSGEPVS
+1856 RGLQRLVCSGEPVS

-1876 LGGAFDPDAQLLNNF
+1876 LSAVLGSKTQLLNNF

-1902 GELEPPTPKLGR
+1902 GELTPPTPKLGR
-1914 PTPGSQAYLLDDAL
+1914 PTPGSQAYLLDEAL

-1938 VYYAGPQIVR
+1938 VYYAGPQIVQ
-1948 GYWKRPGLT
+1948 GYWKRPELT
-1957 STRFVAN
+1957 ATRFVAN
-1964 PFSKTPGDRL
+1964 PFSTNSGDRL
-1974 YRSGDRARWTVD
+1974 YRSGDRARWSAD

-2028 WEQRGVTTLAGY
+2028 WELRGGTTLAGY
-2040 LVPAAPVADAAEF
+2040 LVPAEQVDDAAEF
-2053 IASVRAAVAATL
+2053 IAAVRASVAATL
-2065 PGYMVPSSLT
+2065 PGYMVPASLT
-2075 VLDAMPLTDSRKL
+2075 VLETMPLTDSGKL

-2097 VATRGESDPPVTA
+2097 VATRGEADPPVTA
-2110 TEQTLVGICAEL
+2110 TEKTLVGICAEL
-2122 LGVAAIGRSD
+2122 LGVDAIGRTD

-2151 RAAGLDVDPRMIFEH
+2151 RAAGLEVDPRMIFEH

-2171 LAAAVDAAAATG
+2171 LAAAVDAAESR
-2183 GIPEAADTAFEP
+2183 PEPVDTAFAP
-2195 MSVSGLSSDA
+2195 MSVSGLSGDA

>member
-1 MTDTGGLA
+1 MTDT
-9 RFDEGEAKLE
+9 
-19 SPHDTG
+19 
-25 GLARFDEGE
+25 
-34 AKLESPHGAVDEA
+34 VDRA
-47 TDANELRLELLR
+47 SDANELRLELLR
-59 RRLAERGLAATSAE
+59 RRLAERGLAATSPDAD
-73 PQTGPANGSGPLTMS
+73 QVSASATMS

-96 VQALDPDGALANIA
+96 VQAMDPEGTVANIS

-117 PLDGA
+117 PLDAA
-122 RLQAALAA
+122 RLEAALAA
-130 VAARHPVLRTV
+130 VAARHPMLRTV

-151 PVIAEVT
+151 PQLGDVT
-158 PGFATHDLSDLA
+158 PAFAWHDLTDLP
-170 EQARALRLEVL
+170 EQARELRLEVL
-181 AQREFGTPFRLDS
+181 AQREFATPFRLDA
-194 DAPLRLTLVRVAPDE
+194 DAPLRLTLVRVGADE
-209 HILLLV
+209 HVLLLV

-229 FDDLTAAYA
+229 FADLTAAYQDVASFAERPTVTATIATTDA
-238 DPEQFATR
+238 DHSAD
-246 APVPHPVAAA
+246 
-256 GSGHEAELTYWR
+256 LTYWR
-268 TLLADPPDP
+268 TLLAEPPDP
-277 LELPGPR
+277 LELPGAR

-289 STLRA
+289 RTLRS
-294 GLCTRTLPAELM
+294 GLCTRALSIEMMDGIA
-306 SDITELARGNGA
+306 ELARSNGA

-343 ASPVLNRTAGTEGA
+343 ASPVLNRTPGSEGA

-369 KVDAAAPF
+369 RVDAAEKF
-377 SQLLAQTRDAA
+377 TDLLARTRDTA
-388 LGAFGHQ
+388 LGAFEHQ

-423 GFRSTQGGGF
+423 GLRGANWDAFR
-433 QPDGITC
+433 PDGITC
-440 TRADYRGKVA
+440 ARADYRGKIA

-474 VLDEALVE
+474 VLDETLVD

-488 VQLLSAAVAQPQTT
+488 VQLLTAAVAQPESA
-502 VGELDMLGDEDRAWL
+502 VGELDMLGEDDRAWL
-517 DAISRGP
+517 DTVSRGP
-524 DFVPPPGAPATLGS
+524 LFTPPAEAPATLGA
-538 LVADRAAAT
+538 LVADRAAVT
-547 PNAIAVVDDHGR
+547 PDAIAVVDDDGR
-559 YSYAEINARANRIA
+559 YSYAEVNARANRIA

-586 VAVLFGRSTDLV
+586 VAVLFGRSLDLV

-625 ILGDARPSIVLRE
+625 ILGDARPSLVLHE
-638 PLTDDELAG
+638 PLTADDVAG

-653 TDADRVRP
+653 TDADRIRP
-661 LRSENLA
+661 LRPENLA

-686 HAPITEYLV
+686 HAPITEYLL

-815 ETVVNSSRHKVEGP
+815 ETVVNSSRYKVEGP

-838 SPNINTTM
+838 SPNINTTI

-902 LARRNATGDLEFIGR
+902 LARRNAAGDLEFIGR

-959 SLVAYLTPAGPGAG
+959 SLVAYLTPAGPGAA

-1017 LPDPQPIESTPYRE
+1017 LPEPQPIEATPYRE
-1031 PQTDTE
+1031 PQTETE
-1037 HVVAQLFAQ
+1037 HLVAELFAQ
-1046 LLSRDK
+1046 LLSRDQ
-1052 VGADDSFFDLGGH
+1052 VGADDSFFELGGH

-1107 AQPGENG
+1107 ARDGVAA
-1114 AGRPPLVAVPRS
+1114 AGRPPLVAVSRS
-1126 GDAPVSASQL
+1126 GQQRVSASQL

-1145 PNSTGDHIPLTA
+1145 PDATGDNIPLSA

-1166 ALTAAI
+1166 ALIAAL
-1172 GDMVGRHDSLRTTF
+1172 GDVVARHDVLRTTF
-1186 REIDGLPHQV
+1186 GEIDGVPHQV
-1196 INAPAAVPVTE
+1196 INAPAAIPVTE
-1207 LQCPETDPAAVAA
+1207 LHCPETDPVKVAE
-1220 WTRARL
+1220 WTKARL
-1226 DEQRGTAFD
+1226 DEQRAIAFD
-1235 LERDWPIRAA
+1235 LEHDWPIRPA

-1264 ADHWSVEVLFTDLL
+1264 ADHWSVEVIFTDLL

-1284 AAGSA
+1284 TAGSA
-1289 PGWEPPALQYA
+1289 PAWEPPALQYA

-1362 RAGLAALARETG
+1362 RAGLAALARDTG

-1428 LSGNPTLREVVTRAR
+1428 LAGNPTLRDVVTRAR
-1443 EAALGAYAHADLPFD
+1443 ETALGAYAHADLPFD

-1483 EAADVTHVIDSGP
+1483 EAADVTHVIETGP
-1496 DGDLVFRTVMPT
+1496 GGDLVFRTVMPT

-1521 TTADS
+1521 TTAG
-1526 DGEGYDGHLIYR
+1526 DGEDAGYDGHLIYR
-1538 TDLYERATVQRLADW
+1538 TDLYERATVARLADW

-1558 ATMAGDPGRA
+1558 AAMAADPGRT
-1568 LRDIS
+1568 LREIS
-1573 LVDDEQRER
+1573 LVDDDQRALILDR
-1582 IVGQWSRGAEIPA
+1582 WSRGVDIPA
-1595 GDPQTI
+1595 DDPRTI
-1601 AAVLAPSR
+1601 ADVLAPSR
-1609 SFDGVAV
+1609 TYDGVAV

-1623 TYPQLHSRSDR
+1623 SYPQLHRRSDR

-1639 IAAGVE
+1639 IAAGVQ

-1683 QRLEFMIDDVAPKVV
+1683 QRLEFMIDDVAPKVI
-1698 LVSEATRDAIPAPDG
+1698 LVSTGTREAIPAPDG
-1713 VTLLC
+1713 VTHVC
-1718 LDDAD
+1718 LDDPA
-1723 VQAELRK
+1723 VQAELAK
-1730 DTGGVHLPVPHPED
+1730 EPTGVDLPVPHPED

-1753 STGMPKGVLGTHRSM
+1753 STGVPKGVLGTHRSM
-1768 SARLNWQIAHYPVSG
+1768 SARLNWQIAHYPVDG
-1783 EDIRLA
+1783 ADIRLA

-1812 ILADDNEFRNP
+1812 ILADDDEFRDP
-1823 EALARLIT
+1823 EALARLIV

-1848 VDSAPEAV
+1848 AESDDTL

-1876 LGGAFDPDAQLLNNF
+1876 LGEALDPSAQLLNNF
-1891 GATETSGAVVR
+1891 GATETSGAAVR
-1902 GELEPPTPKLGR
+1902 GELSPPTPKLGR

-1948 GYWKRPGLT
+1948 GYWKRPELT
-1957 STRFVAN
+1957 ATRFVAN
-1964 PFSKTPGDRL
+1964 PFAEPGCTGSRL
-1974 YRSGDRARWTVD
+1974 YRSGDRARWTAD

-2018 PGVAMAAART
+2018 PGVAAAAART

-2040 LVPAAPVADAAEF
+2040 LVPAGPVADAAEF

-2075 VLDAMPLTDSRKL
+2075 VLETMPLTDSGKL
-2088 NRPALPQPA
+2088 NRPALPAPA
-2097 VATRGESDPPVTA
+2097 VATRGQSDPPVTA
-2110 TEQTLVGICAEL
+2110 TERALAGIVADL
-2122 LGVAAIGRSD
+2122 LGVEAVGRSD

-2166 PTFAE
+2166 PTLAE
-2171 LAAAVDAAAATG
+2171 LAAAVDRRAAAGDTTE
-2183 GIPEAADTAFEP
+2183 PADTAYAP

-2205 LADLTAA
+2205 LADLTAS

>member
-1 MTDTGGLA
+1 MTDT
-9 RFDEGEAKLE
+9 
-19 SPHDTG
+19 
-25 GLARFDEGE
+25 
-34 AKLESPHGAVDEA
+34 VDQA
-47 TDANELRLELLR
+47 TDANEQRLELMR
-59 RRLAERGLAATSAE
+59 RRLAERGLAATAPATGSA
-73 PQTGPANGSGPLTMS
+73 PPAMS

-96 VQALDPDGALANIA
+96 VQALDPDGTVANIS

-117 PLDGA
+117 PLDPA

-141 YAVDDAGEPH
+141 YTVDDAGEPH
-151 PVIAEVT
+151 PVLTEVT
-158 PGFATHDLSDLA
+158 PGFAEHDLSGLA
-170 EQARALRLEVL
+170 DQARTLRLEVL
-181 AQREFGTPFRLDS
+181 AQREFATPFQLES

-215 AHHIAWDDDSWAVF
+215 VHHIAWDDDSWAVF
-229 FDDLTAAYA
+229 FTDLTAAYT
-238 DPEQFATR
+238 DPEAFAAHPPVYATV
-246 APVPHPVAAA
+246 APT
-256 GSGHEAELTYWR
+256 GSDHTAELNYWR

-277 LELPGPR
+277 LELPGPH

-289 STLRA
+289 RTLRA
-294 GLCTRTLPAELM
+294 GLRTRALPAEVM
-306 SDITELARGNGA
+306 DGVAELARANGA

-343 ASPVLNRTAGTEGA
+343 ASPVLNRTTGTEGA

-369 KVDAAAPF
+369 RVGAAEKF
-377 SQLLAQTRDAA
+377 TDLLARMRDTA

-423 GFRSTQGGGF
+423 GFRAAHEGGF
-433 QPDGITC
+433 HPDGISC

-450 QLPLGIMVEAGT
+450 QLPLGIMVEAGGS
-462 DGALIEAEYLHD
+462 DGSGALIEAEYLHD
-474 VLDEALVE
+474 VLDEALVD

-488 VQLLSAAVAQPQTT
+488 VQLLSAAVTRPQGS
-502 VGELDMLGDEDRAWL
+502 VGELDMLGDTDRTWL
-517 DAISRGP
+517 DAVSRGP
-524 DFVPPPGAPATLGS
+524 DYVLPPEAPATLGT
-538 LVADRAAAT
+538 LVADRAAVT
-547 PNAIAVVDDHGR
+547 PDAIAVVDDDGR
-559 YSYAEINARANRIA
+559 YSYAEINARANRVA

-586 VAVLFGRSTDLV
+586 VAVLFGRSVELV
-598 VTALGIAK
+598 ITALGIAK

-612 PIDPEYPPDRIEF
+612 PVDPEYPPDRIEF

-638 PLTDDELAG
+638 PLTADEVAG

-653 TDADRVRP
+653 TDAERVRP
-661 LRSENLA
+661 LRAENLA

-686 HAPITEYLV
+686 HAPITEYLT
-695 WFGGEYGIDDTD
+695 WFGQEYGIDDTD

-815 ETVVNSSRHKVEGP
+815 ETVVNSSRYKVEGT

-846 WLLDDALQPVPVGV
+846 WLLDDALAPVPVGV

-892 PGQRLYRTGD
+892 PGGRLYRTGD
-902 LARRNATGDLEFIGR
+902 LARRNAAGDLEFIGR

-952 DLPGLGR
+952 DLPALGR
-959 SLVAYLTPAGPGAG
+959 SLVAYLTPAERGAA
-973 EDTVEVPRIRARVA
+973 EDTVEIPRIRARVA

-1017 LPDPQPIESTPYRE
+1017 LPEPQPMEATPYRE

-1037 HVVAQLFAQ
+1037 HTVAQLFSQ
-1046 LLSRDK
+1046 LLGREN

-1107 AQPGENG
+1107 ARDGG
-1114 AGRPPLVAVPRS
+1114 AGQGRPALVAVPRT
-1126 GDAPVSASQL
+1126 GELPVSASQL

-1145 PNSTGDHIPLTA
+1145 PGATTDNIPLSA
-1157 RLTGPCDTA
+1157 RLTGPCDIS
-1166 ALTAAI
+1166 ALTAAL
-1172 GDMVGRHDSLRTTF
+1172 GDVVARHDSLRTTF

-1196 INAPAAVPVTE
+1196 INPPAPVPVTE
-1207 LQCPETDPAAVAA
+1207 LHCPETDPAAVEE

-1226 DEQRGTAFD
+1226 GEQRGIGFD
-1235 LERDWPIRAA
+1235 LEHDWPIRAA

-1278 IAYRSR
+1278 IAYRCR
-1284 AAGSA
+1284 TAGAAPA
-1289 PGWEPPALQYA
+1289 WEPLALQYA

-1316 IEAQRRYWIEQLAG
+1316 IDAQRRYWIEQLAG

-1348 GSGDSVAFTVPPQV
+1348 GSGDSIAFTITPQV

-1382 SAVAVLLHL
+1382 AAVAVLLHL

-1410 ALDNLVGFFV
+1410 ALDNLIGFFV

-1458 RLVEALNP
+1458 RLVEAVNP

-1483 EAADVTHVIDSGP
+1483 DAADVTHVIDKGATG

-1521 TTADS
+1521 TS
-1526 DGEGYDGHLIYR
+1526 SEPEGPGYDGHLIYR
-1538 TDLYERATVQRLADW
+1538 TDLYERATVARLADW

-1558 ATMAGDPGRA
+1558 AAMAAEPGRT
-1568 LRDIS
+1568 LREIS
-1573 LVDDEQRER
+1573 LVDDEQRDR
-1582 IVGQWSRGAEIPA
+1582 ILGYSRGAEVPDDA
-1595 GDPQTI
+1595 ARTI
-1601 AAVLAPSR
+1601 AEVLAASR
-1609 SFDGVAV
+1609 GFDGVAM

-1623 TYPQLHSRSDR
+1623 TYPQLHARSDR

-1639 IAAGVE
+1639 IAAGVQ

-1651 LSVRRDLDLPVALVG
+1651 LSARRDLDLPVALVG

-1683 QRLEFMIDDVAPKVV
+1683 QRLEFMISDVFASGGAKVI
-1698 LVSEATRDAIPAPDG
+1698 LVSAATRDAIPAPDG

-1723 VQAELRK
+1723 VQAELAK
-1730 DTGGVHLPVPHPED
+1730 DAARPELPVPHPDD

-1753 STGMPKGVLGTHRSM
+1753 STGVPKGVLGTHRSM
-1768 SARLNWQIAHYPVSG
+1768 SARLNWQLAHYPVDG
-1783 EDIRLA
+1783 ADIRLA

-1797 GGMEMLAGLAAGATL
+1797 GGMEMLAGLAAGATM
-1812 ILADDNEFRNP
+1812 ILADDNEFRDP
-1823 EALARLIT
+1823 EALARLIV
-1831 DERVAQVTAV
+1831 DHRVAQVTAV

-1848 VDSAPEAV
+1848 ADAGGAL

-1876 LGGAFDPDAQLLNNF
+1876 VDKALDRKAQLLNNF

-1902 GELEPPTPKLGR
+1902 GELAPPVPKLGR
-1914 PTPGSQAYLLDDAL
+1914 PTPGSQAYVLDDAL

-1957 STRFVAN
+1957 ATRFVAN
-1964 PFSKTPGDRL
+1964 PFSKNPGDRL
-1974 YRSGDRARWTVD
+1974 YRSGDRARWSVD
-1986 GVLEFVGRT
+1986 GVLEFAGRT

-2004 RVELAEVEAALRGA
+2004 RVELAEVEAALRA
-2018 PGVAMAAART
+2018 VPGVAAAAART
-2028 WEQRGVTTLAGY
+2028 WEQRGVNTLAGY
-2040 LVPAAPVADAAEF
+2040 LVPAEPVADPAEF
-2053 IASVRAAVAATL
+2053 IAGVRAAVSATL

-2075 VLDAMPLTDSRKL
+2075 VLEAMPLTDSGKL

-2097 VATRGESDPPVTA
+2097 VATRGEADPPVTA
-2110 TEQTLVGICAEL
+2110 TEKTLAGICAEL
-2122 LGVAAIGRSD
+2122 LGVQAIGRSD

-2151 RAAGLDVDPRMIFEH
+2151 RAAGLDIDPRMIFEH

-2171 LAAAVDAAAATG
+2171 LAAAADRRAEAGDATQHT
-2183 GIPEAADTAFEP
+2183 DTAFAP

>member
-1 MTDTGGLA
+1 M
-9 RFDEGEAKLE
+9 EP
-19 SPHDTG
+19 PHDT
-25 GLARFDEGE
+25 
-34 AKLESPHGAVDEA
+34 VDQASNSRER
-47 TDANELRLELLR
+47 RLELLR
-59 RRLAERGLAATSAE
+59 RRLTERGLATSA
-73 PQTGPANGSGPLTMS
+73 PAAGPLTMS

-96 VQALDPDGALANIA
+96 VQALDPDGTVANIA
-110 VSYRLTG
+110 LSYRLTG

-122 RLQAALAA
+122 RLGAALAA

-141 YAVDDAGEPH
+141 YSVDDAGEPQA
-151 PVIAEVT
+151 VLAEVT

-181 AQREFGTPFRLDS
+181 AQREFATPFRLES
-194 DAPLRLTLVRVAPDE
+194 DAPLRLTLVRVRPDE

-215 AHHIAWDDDSWAVF
+215 AHHIAWDDASWAAF
-229 FDDLTAAYA
+229 FADLTAAYT
-238 DPEQFATR
+238 DPEAFAAR
-246 APVPHPVAAA
+246 PPVNVVPSPPSSNHD
-256 GSGHEAELTYWR
+256 AELNYWR
-268 TLLADPPDP
+268 NLLADPPDP

-289 STLRA
+289 RTLRS
-294 GLCTRTLPAELM
+294 GLCTRALPAELM
-306 SDITELARGNGA
+306 DGIADLARSNGA

-328 SALIHRYTATDDFLI
+328 TALIHRYTATDDFLI
-343 ASPVLNRTAGTEGA
+343 ASPVLNRTAGTEDA

-369 KVDAAAPF
+369 RVSASDRFAD
-377 SQLLAQTRDAA
+377 LLERTRDTA

-423 GFRSTQGGGF
+423 GLRGANWNAF

-450 QLPLGIMVEAGT
+450 QLPLGIMVEAGP

-474 VLDEALVE
+474 VLDEALVD

-488 VQLLSAAVAQPQTT
+488 VQLLAAAVAQPRAC
-502 VGELDMLGDEDRAWL
+502 VGELDMLGDADRAWL
-517 DAISRGP
+517 DAVSRGP
-524 DFVPPPGAPATLGS
+524 EYTLSSEAPATLGT
-538 LVADRAAAT
+538 LVADRAALT
-547 PNAIAVVDDHGR
+547 PDAIAVVDDHGR

-573 HHLIAAGIGTEDK
+573 HHLIRAGIGTEDK
-586 VAVLFGRSTDLV
+586 VAVLFGRSLDLV

-612 PIDPEYPPDRIEF
+612 PVDPEYPPDRIEF
-625 ILGDARPSIVLRE
+625 ILGDARAAAVLRE
-638 PLTDDELAG
+638 PLDAAELAG
-647 RPDTDP
+647 LPDTDP

-661 LRSENLA
+661 LRPENLA

-686 HAPITEYLV
+686 HAPITEYLT
-695 WFGGEYGIDDTD
+695 WFGDEYGIDDTD

-716 FDVSIGELFGTLG
+716 FDVSVGELFGTLG

-815 ETVVNSSRHKVEGP
+815 ETVVNSTRYKVEGT
-829 QGNRIVPIG
+829 QGSRIVPIG
-838 SPNINTTM
+838 SPNINTTIR
-846 WLLDDALQPVPVGV
+846 LLDDALAPVPVGV

-878 PGLTAERFVADPWT
+878 PGLTADRFVADPWA
-892 PGQRLYRTGD
+892 PGMRMYRTGD
-902 LARRNATGDLEFIGR
+902 LARRNAAGDLEFIGR

-952 DLPGLGR
+952 DLPALGR
-959 SLVAYLTPAGPGAG
+959 SLVAYLTPNEQGAA
-973 EDTVEVPRIRARVA
+973 EETVEIPRIRARVA

-1017 LPDPQPIESTPYRE
+1017 LPEPQPIETMPYRE

-1037 HVVAQLFAQ
+1037 HTVAQLFSQ
-1046 LLSRDK
+1046 LLGRDK

-1073 AAIRARCEV
+1073 ASIRARCGV
-1082 EIGIREIFEAS
+1082 EIGIRDIFEAS

-1107 AQPGENG
+1107 AQDGEHG
-1114 AGRPPLVAVPRS
+1114 QGRPALDAVPRS
-1126 GDAPVSASQL
+1126 GNLPVSASQL
-1136 RTWFAYRLD
+1136 RTWFAYRLNPD
-1145 PNSTGDHIPLTA
+1145 ATGDNIPLSA

-1166 ALTAAI
+1166 ALIAAI
-1172 GDMVGRHDSLRTTF
+1172 GDVVSRHESLRTTF
-1186 REIDGLPHQV
+1186 CEIDGMPHQV
-1196 INAPAAVPVTE
+1196 INPPAPVPVAEFT
-1207 LQCPETDPAAVAA
+1207 CPETDPAAVAE

-1226 DEQRGTAFD
+1226 EEQRGVVFD
-1235 LERDWPIRAA
+1235 LERDWPIRPA

-1284 AAGSA
+1284 AAGA
-1289 PGWEPPALQYA
+1289 PPSWEPPALQYA

-1305 QGELLRDESGL
+1305 QAELLRDESGL
-1316 IEAQRRYWIEQLAG
+1316 IDAQRRYWIEQLAG

-1348 GSGDSVAFTVPPQV
+1348 GSGDSIPFTVTPQV

-1382 SAVAVLLHL
+1382 AAVAVLLHL

-1428 LSGNPTLREVVTRAR
+1428 LSGNPTLREVVSRAR

-1483 EAADVTHVIDSGP
+1483 DAADVTHVINSGP
-1496 DGDLVFRTVMPT
+1496 EGDLVFRTVMPT

-1521 TTADS
+1521 TTADAE
-1526 DGEGYDGHLIYR
+1526 GAGYDGHLIYR
-1538 TDLYERATVQRLADW
+1538 TDLYERATVARLADW

-1558 ATMAGDPGRA
+1558 AAMAAEPGRT
-1568 LRDIS
+1568 LRDIT
-1573 LVDDEQRER
+1573 LVDDEQRDR
-1582 IVGQWSRGAEIPA
+1582 ILRQWSRGAEAPEDA
-1595 GDPQTI
+1595 PRTI
-1601 AAVLAPSR
+1601 AEVLAASR
-1609 SFDGVAV
+1609 NFAGVAA

-1623 TYPQLHSRSDR
+1623 TYPQLHHRSDR

-1639 IAAGVE
+1639 IASGVQ

-1683 QRLEFMIDDVAPKVV
+1683 QRLEFMIDDVAPKVIM
-1698 LVSEATRDAIPAPDG
+1698 VSAATRGAMPETDG

-1723 VQAELRK
+1723 VQAELAK
-1730 DTGGVHLPVPHPED
+1730 DVTGADLPVPQPDD
-1744 PMYLVFTSG
+1744 PMFLVFTSG
-1753 STGMPKGVLGTHRSM
+1753 STGVPKGVLGTHRSM
-1768 SARLNWQIAHYPVSG
+1768 SARLNWQLAHYPVDG

-1797 GGMEMLAGLAAGATL
+1797 GGMEMLAGLAAGATM
-1812 ILADDNEFRNP
+1812 ILADDNEFRDP
-1823 EALARLIT
+1823 EALARLIV
-1831 DERVAQVTAV
+1831 DKRVAQVTAV
-1841 ASLISVL
+1841 ASLVSVL
-1848 VDSAPEAV
+1848 ADSGGSARLDGGEPKLGPPHEPGGAL

-1876 LGGAFDPDAQLLNNF
+1876 LGEVLDSKTQLLNNF

-1902 GELEPPTPKLGR
+1902 GELAPPTPKLGR
-1914 PTPGSQAYLLDDAL
+1914 PIPGAQAYLLDDAL

-1957 STRFVAN
+1957 ATRFVAN
-1964 PFSKTPGDRL
+1964 PFSNAPGDRL
-1974 YRSGDRARWTVD
+1974 YRSGDRARWSTD

-2004 RVELAEVEAALRGA
+2004 RVELAEVETALRGA
-2018 PGVAMAAART
+2018 PGVASAAART

-2040 LVPAAPVADAAEF
+2040 LVPAGPVADAAEF
-2053 IASVRAAVAATL
+2053 IASVRTAVAATL

-2075 VLDAMPLTDSRKL
+2075 VLEAMPLTDSGKL
-2088 NRPALPQPA
+2088 NRPALPQPT
-2097 VATRGESDPPVTA
+2097 VATRGEADPPVTA
-2110 TEQTLVGICAEL
+2110 TERTLAGICAEL
-2122 LGVAAIGRSD
+2122 LGVQAIGRSD

-2151 RAAGLDVDPRMIFEH
+2151 RAAGLGIDPRMIFEH

-2171 LAAAVDAAAATG
+2171 LAAAADAQA
-2183 GIPEAADTAFEP
+2183 EAGSAPAPADTAFEP

>member
-9 RFDEGEAKLE
+9 RLDEGEAKLE
-19 SPHDTG
+19 SPYDTVEQAG
-25 GLARFDEGE
+25 DQ
-34 AKLESPHGAVDEA
+34 
-47 TDANELRLELLR
+47 RLELLR
-59 RRLAERGLAATSAE
+59 RRLAERGLAATPTGQATE
-73 PQTGPANGSGPLTMS
+73 PAAATMN

-96 VQALDPDGALANIA
+96 VQALDPDGTVANIS

-117 PLDGA
+117 TLDSD
-122 RLQAALAA
+122 RLRTALAA
-130 VAARHPVLRTV
+130 VADRHPLLRTTYV
-141 YAVDDAGEPH
+141 VDETGEPQ
-151 PVIAEVT
+151 PRIAEVT
-158 PGFATHDLSDLA
+158 PGFAYHDLSELA
-170 EQARALRLEVL
+170 GQARTLRLEVL
-181 AQREFGTPFRLDS
+181 AQREFATPFRLDA
-194 DAPLRLTLVRVAPDE
+194 DAPLRLSLIRVTSDE
-209 HILLLV
+209 HVLLLV
-215 AHHIAWDDDSWAVF
+215 AHHIAWDDASWAVF
-229 FDDLTAAYA
+229 FADLTQAYTAPEAFAARPVA
-238 DPEQFATR
+238 HVLN
-246 APVPHPVAAA
+246 APVHTDHAAD
-256 GSGHEAELTYWR
+256 LDYWR

-289 STLRA
+289 HTLRA
-294 GLCTRTLPAELM
+294 GLCTKTLPAELM
-306 SDITELARGNGA
+306 DGITELARSNGA
-318 TPYMVIAAAL
+318 TPYMVVAAAL
-328 SALIHRYTATDDFLI
+328 SALIQRYTGTDDFLI
-343 ASPVLNRTAGTEGA
+343 ASPVLNRAAGTEGT

-369 KVDAAAPF
+369 KVDIAASF
-377 SQLLAQTRDAA
+377 NDLLARTRDSA
-388 LGAFGHQ
+388 LGAFAHQ

-402 VRELNPDRRHGG
+402 VRELNPDRRNGG
-414 VERLTRLSF
+414 AERLTRLSF
-423 GFRSTQGGGF
+423 GFRAGGGEGF
-433 QPDGITC
+433 APDGITC
-440 TRADYRGKVA
+440 ARAEYRGKIA
-450 QLPLGIMVEAGT
+450 QLPLGIMVEAGAA
-462 DGALIEAEYLHD
+462 GALIEAEYLLD
-474 VLDEALVE
+474 VLDEALVD

-488 VQLLSAAVAQPQTT
+488 VQLLGAVVAQPAAT
-502 VGELDMLGDEDRAWL
+502 VGELDMLGDADRAWL
-517 DAISRGP
+517 DTVSRGP
-524 DFVPPPGAPATLGS
+524 DFTATPTTLGS
-538 LVADRAAAT
+538 LVADRAALT
-547 PNAIAVVDDHGR
+547 PAAIAVVDDHGR

-573 HHLIAAGIGTEDK
+573 HHLIASGIGTEDK
-586 VAVLFGRSTDLV
+586 VAVLMGRSLDLV

-612 PIDPEYPPDRIEF
+612 PVDPEYPPDRIEF
-625 ILGDARPSIVLRE
+625 ILGDARAALVLRE
-638 PLTDDELAG
+638 PLDPAVLAEQ
-647 RPDTDP
+647 PDTDP

-661 LRSENLA
+661 LRPESLA

-673 SGSTGLPKGVEVS
+673 SGSTGLPKGVEVA
-686 HAPITEYLV
+686 HAPIAEYLA
-695 WFGGEYGIDDTD
+695 WFGGEYGIDETD

-716 FDVSIGELFGTLG
+716 FDVSVGELFGTLA

-815 ETVVNSSRHKVEGP
+815 ETVVNSTRFKVEGT

-838 SPNINTTM
+838 SPNINTTVR
-846 WLLDDALQPVPVGV
+846 LLDGTLQPVPVGV

-869 HVARGYFDR
+869 HIARGYFDR
-878 PGLTAERFVADPWT
+878 PGLTAERFVADPWAA
-892 PGQRLYRTGD
+892 GQRLYRTGD
-902 LARRNATGDLEFIGR
+902 LARRNAAGDLEFIGR

-935 SAISVDPSVG
+935 AAISVDPSVG

-952 DLPGLGR
+952 DLPALGR
-959 SLVAYLTPAGPGAG
+959 SLVAYVTPAGDSQ
-973 EDTVEVPRIRARVA
+973 DTVDIPRIRARVA

-1017 LPDPQPIESTPYRE
+1017 LPDPQPPETAPYRE
-1031 PQTDTE
+1031 PATDTE
-1037 HVVAQLFAQ
+1037 RTVAELFSQ
-1046 LLSRDK
+1046 LLGRDR

-1073 AAIRARCEV
+1073 AAIRARCGV
-1082 EIGIREIFEAS
+1082 EIGIRDIFESS
-1093 TVARLAAAIDRAPA
+1093 TVARLATAIDLAEATPR
-1107 AQPGENG
+1107 
-1114 AGRPPLVAVPRS
+1114 RPPLVAVPRT
-1126 GDAPVSASQL
+1126 GPLPVSASQL

-1145 PNSTGDHIPLTA
+1145 PDATGDNIPLSA

-1166 ALTAAI
+1166 ALIAAL
-1172 GDMVGRHDSLRTTF
+1172 GDVIARHDSLRTTF
-1186 REIDGLPHQV
+1186 AEIDGLPHQV
-1196 INAPAAVPVTE
+1196 INPVAPIQVTE
-1207 LQCPETDPAAVAA
+1207 SHCPATDAQAVAD
-1220 WTRARL
+1220 WTRDRL
-1226 DEQRGTAFD
+1226 DEQRGLGFD
-1235 LERDWPIRAA
+1235 LEQDWPIRAA
-1245 LLHLPGDERVL
+1245 LLHLPDDERVL

-1278 IAYRSR
+1278 IAYRARTSG
-1284 AAGSA
+1284 A
-1289 PGWEPPALQYA
+1289 EPSWATPELQYA

-1316 IEAQRRYWIEQLAG
+1316 IDAQRRYWIEQLAG

-1348 GSGDSVAFTVPPQV
+1348 GSGASVAFTVTPAV
-1362 RAGLAALARETG
+1362 RAGLAALARDTG

-1382 SAVAVLLHL
+1382 AAVAVLMHL

-1428 LSGNPTLREVVTRAR
+1428 LSGNPTLRDVVLRAR

-1458 RLVEALNP
+1458 RLVEAVNP

-1483 EAADVTHVIDSGP
+1483 DAADVTHVVGSGEG
-1496 DGDLVFRTVMPT
+1496 GDLVFRTVMPT

-1521 TTADS
+1521 ATAGNE
-1526 DGEGYDGHLIYR
+1526 DGAGGPGYDGHLIYR
-1538 TDLYERATVQRLADW
+1538 TDLYQRETVQRLADW

-1558 ATMAGDPGRA
+1558 EAMASSPGRN

-1573 LVDDEQRER
+1573 LVDDDQRRLILDE
-1582 IVGQWSRGAEIPA
+1582 WSRGAQAPDT
-1595 GDPQTI
+1595 DPRTI
-1601 AAVLAPSR
+1601 AEVLAPSR
-1609 SFDGVAV
+1609 EFTGVAV
-1616 RCAGAEL
+1616 RCAGEQL
-1623 TYPQLHSRSDR
+1623 SYPQLHSRSDR

-1639 IAAGVE
+1639 IENGVR

-1651 LSVRRDLDLPVALVG
+1651 LSVRRDLDLAVALVG

-1683 QRLEFMIDDVAPKVV
+1683 QRLEFMVDDIKPRVIVV
-1698 LVSEATRDAIPAPDG
+1698 SSGTRELMPAPDG

-1718 LDDAD
+1718 LDDAA
-1723 VQAELRK
+1723 VQTELAK
-1730 DTGGVHLPVPHPED
+1730 EAAGTGLPVPHPD
-1744 PMYLVFTSG
+1744 HPMFLVFTSG
-1753 STGMPKGVLGTHRSM
+1753 STGTPKGVLGTHRSM
-1768 SARLNWQIAHYPVSG
+1768 SARLNWQLAHYPVAG
-1783 EDIRLA
+1783 DDIRLA

-1797 GGMEMLAGLAAGATL
+1797 GGMEMLAGLAAGATM
-1812 ILADDNEFRNP
+1812 ILADDTTFRDP
-1823 EALARLIT
+1823 EALARLIA

-1848 VDSAPEAV
+1848 VDAETDRGREGL
-1856 RGLRRLVCSGEPVS
+1856 RGLQRLVCSGEPVS

-1876 LGGAFDPDAQLLNNF
+1876 LDAVLGPDTQLLNNF

-1902 GELEPPTPKLGR
+1902 GALAAPTPKLGR
-1914 PTPGSQAYLLDDAL
+1914 PTPGAQAYLLDDAL

-1938 VYYAGPQIVR
+1938 VYYAGPQIVQ
-1948 GYWKRPGLT
+1948 GYWRRPELT
-1957 STRFVAN
+1957 ATRFVAN
-1964 PFSKTPGDRL
+1964 PYSADPGDRL
-1974 YRSGDRARWTVD
+1974 YRSGDRARWSTD

-2004 RVELAEVEAALRGA
+2004 RVELAEVEAALRAA

-2028 WEQRGVTTLAGY
+2028 WELRGVTTLAGY
-2040 LVPAAPVADAAEF
+2040 LVPAEPVDDVVRGGSNFASPSSSLAEPPAEF
-2053 IASVRAAVAATL
+2053 IAAVRSSVAATL
-2065 PGYMVPSSLT
+2065 PGYMVPASLT
-2075 VLDAMPLTDSRKL
+2075 VLEALPLTDSGKL
-2088 NRPALPQPA
+2088 NRPALPLPA
-2097 VATRGESDPPVTA
+2097 VATRGEADPPVTA
-2110 TEQTLVGICAEL
+2110 TEKTLAGICAEL
-2122 LGVAAIGRSD
+2122 LGVDAVGRSD

-2143 SVQLAARA
+2143 SVQLSARA
-2151 RAAGLDVDPRMIFEH
+2151 RAAGLQVDPRMIFEH

-2171 LAAAVDAAAATG
+2171 LAAAVDAAENA
-2183 GIPEAADTAFEP
+2183 PEVADSAFAP
-2195 MSVSGLSSDA
+2195 MSVSGLSGEA

>member
-1 MTDTGGLA
+1 MTDT
-9 RFDEGEAKLE
+9 
-19 SPHDTG
+19 
-25 GLARFDEGE
+25 
-34 AKLESPHGAVDEA
+34 VDQA
-47 TDANELRLELLR
+47 SDANELRLELMR
-59 RRLAERGLAATSAE
+59 RRLAERGLAAAAPE
-73 PQTGPANGSGPLTMS
+73 AGSTPLTMS

-96 VQALDPDGALANIA
+96 VQALDPEGSLANIA

-117 PLDGA
+117 VLDSA
-122 RLQAALAA
+122 RLEAALAA
-130 VAARHPVLRTV
+130 VAARHPLLRTV
-141 YAVDDAGEPH
+141 YRVDDAGEPH
-151 PVIAEVT
+151 PVPAEVT
-158 PGFATHDLSDLA
+158 PAFATHDLSDLA
-170 EQARALRLEVL
+170 EQARALRVEVL
-181 AQREFGTPFRLDS
+181 AQREFATPFQLES
-194 DAPLRLTLVRVAPDE
+194 DAPLRLTLVRVGPQE

-215 AHHIAWDDDSWAVF
+215 AHHIAWDDACWEVF
-229 FDDLTAAYA
+229 FTDLTAAYT
-238 DPEQFATR
+238 DPESFA
-246 APVPHPVAAA
+246 ALPVAHFTAA
-256 GSGHEAELTYWR
+256 PSGSDHTAELNYWR
-268 TLLADPPDP
+268 TLMADPPDP

-284 GSAVP
+284 GSVVP
-289 STLRA
+289 RTLRA

-306 SDITELARGNGA
+306 DGIVELGRSHGA
-318 TPYMVIAAAL
+318 TPYMVVAAAL
-328 SALIHRYTATDDFLI
+328 SALIHRYTATDDFLVV
-343 ASPVLNRTAGTEGA
+343 SPVLNRTAGTEAA
-357 IGYFGNTVVLRA
+357 IGYFGNTVVLRSRVTGA
-369 KVDAAAPF
+369 ERF
-377 SQLLAQTRDAA
+377 SDLLASTRDCA

-423 GFRSTQGGGF
+423 GFRGSNWSLF
-433 QPDGITC
+433 QPEGLTC
-440 TRADYRGKVA
+440 TRAEYRGKVA
-450 QLPLGIMVEAGT
+450 QLPLGIMVEAGEH
-462 DGALIEAEYLHD
+462 GALIEAEYLHD

-488 VQLLSAAVAQPQTT
+488 VQLLTAAVAQPQST

-517 DAISRGP
+517 DLVSRGP
-524 DFVPPPGAPATLGS
+524 EFNAPPATLGS

-547 PNAIAVVDDHGR
+547 PDAIAVVDDDGR
-559 YSYAEINARANRIA
+559 YTYAEINARANRVA

-586 VAVLFGRSTDLV
+586 VAVLFGRSLELV
-598 VTALGIAK
+598 VTALGIVK

-612 PIDPEYPPDRIEF
+612 PVDPEYPPDRIEF
-625 ILGDARPSIVLRE
+625 ILGDARPSIVLRQ
-638 PLTDDELAG
+638 PLDPAEIAH

-661 LRSENLA
+661 LRPENLA

-695 WFGGEYGIDDTD
+695 WFGEEYSVDDSD

-716 FDVSIGELFGTLG
+716 FDVSVGELFGTLAS
-729 NGARLVIPRPDGLRD
+729 GARLVIPRPDGLRD

-771 SLPGVNQWR
+771 SLPGVTQWR

-800 HATFDALLHNFYGPT
+800 HATFDAMLHNFYGPT
-815 ETVVNSSRHKVEGP
+815 ETVVNSTRHKVEGT

-838 SPNINTTM
+838 SPNINTTIR
-846 WLLDDALQPVPVGV
+846 LLDDALQPVPVGV

-869 HVARGYFDR
+869 HIARGYFDR
-878 PGLTAERFVADPWT
+878 PGLTAERFVADPWA
-892 PGQRLYRTGD
+892 PGLRLYRTGD
-902 LARRNATGDLEFIGR
+902 LARRNADGDLEFIGR

-935 SAISVDPSVG
+935 AAISVDPSVG

-952 DLPGLGR
+952 DLPALGR
-959 SLVAYLTPAGPGAG
+959 SLVAYLTPAAPDAG
-973 EDTVEVPRIRARVA
+973 EDSVDIPRIRARVA

-994 APAAYVVVDDI
+994 APAAYVVVNDI
-1005 PITAHGKIDRAA
+1005 PVTAHGKIDRAA
-1017 LPDPQPIESTPYRE
+1017 LPDPLPPESTPYRE
-1031 PQTDTE
+1031 PQTETE
-1037 HVVAQLFAQ
+1037 NTVAQLFSQ
-1046 LLSRDK
+1046 LLGRDK

-1073 AAIRARCEV
+1073 ASVRSRCGV
-1082 EIGIREIFEAS
+1082 EIGIRDIFEAS

-1107 AQPGENG
+1107 AQDGESG
-1114 AGRPPLVAVPRS
+1114 AGRPELVAVPRT
-1126 GDAPVSASQL
+1126 GTQPVSASQL

-1145 PNSTGDHIPLTA
+1145 PNATGDNIPLSA
-1157 RLTGPCDTA
+1157 RLTGPADNA
-1166 ALTAAI
+1166 ALIAAI
-1172 GDMVGRHDSLRTTF
+1172 SDVVARHESLRTTF
-1186 REIDGLPHQV
+1186 CEIDGLPQQV
-1196 INAPAAVPVTE
+1196 INSPAPVPVTE
-1207 LQCPETDPAAVAA
+1207 LHCPETEPGAVAA
-1220 WTRARL
+1220 WTRDRL
-1226 DEQRGTAFD
+1226 DEQRAIGFD
-1235 LERDWPIRAA
+1235 LQRDWPIRAA

-1278 IAYRSR
+1278 IAYRCR
-1284 AAGSA
+1284 AAGTA
-1289 PGWEPPALQYA
+1289 PAWEPLALQYC

-1316 IEAQRRYWIEQLAG
+1316 IEEQRRYWVEQLTG

-1348 GSGDSVAFTVPPQV
+1348 GSGDSIAFSVSPQV

-1382 SAVAVLLHL
+1382 SAIAVLMHL

-1402 PIAGRTDN
+1402 PLAGRTDN

-1420 NIVVLRNR
+1420 NVVVLRNR
-1428 LSGNPTLREVVTRAR
+1428 LSGNPTLRDVVTRAR
-1443 EAALGAYAHADLPFD
+1443 EVALGAYAHADLPFD

-1483 EAADVTHVIDSGP
+1483 EAADVTHVVDSGP
-1496 DGDLVFRTVMPT
+1496 DGDLVFQTVMPT

-1521 TTADS
+1521 TAVDD
-1526 DGEGYDGHLIYR
+1526 DGAPGYDGHLIYR

-1558 ATMAGDPGRA
+1558 AAMAAEPDRK
-1568 LRDIS
+1568 LREIS
-1573 LVDDEQRER
+1573 LVDEEQRER
-1582 IVGQWSRGAEIPA
+1582 ILREWSRGTEIAADAPR
-1595 GDPQTI
+1595 TI
-1601 AAVLAPSR
+1601 AEVLAPSR
-1609 SFDGVAV
+1609 NYDGVAV

-1623 TYPQLHSRSDR
+1623 TYPQLHHRSDR

-1639 IAAGVE
+1639 IAAGVA

-1673 YFPLDPSYPR
+1673 FFPLDPSYPR
-1683 QRLEFMIDDVAPKVV
+1683 QRLEFMIEDVFDPGAAKVI
-1698 LVSEATRDAIPAPDG
+1698 LVSSTTSEQIPATDG

-1723 VQAELRK
+1723 IQAELAK
-1730 DTGGVHLPVPHPED
+1730 DATGVELPTPQPED

-1753 STGMPKGVLGTHRSM
+1753 STGVPKGVLGTHRSM
-1768 SARLNWQIAHYPVSG
+1768 SARLNWQIANYPVPG

-1797 GGMEMLAGLAAGATL
+1797 GGMEMLAGLAAGATM
-1812 ILADDNEFRNP
+1812 ILADDNEFRDP
-1823 EALARLIT
+1823 EALARLIV

-1848 VDSAPEAV
+1848 ADSPGGSARLDGGEAKLGPPIGPGGSARLDGGEAKLGPPIGPRDTL

-1876 LGGAFDPDAQLLNNF
+1876 LGQALGPETQLLNNF
-1891 GATETSGAVVR
+1891 GATETSGAAVR

-1914 PTPGSQAYLLDDAL
+1914 PTPGSQAYVLDEAL

-1938 VYYAGPQIVR
+1938 VYYAGPQVVR
-1948 GYWKRPGLT
+1948 GYWKRAGLT
-1957 STRFVAN
+1957 ATRFVAN
-1964 PFSKTPGDRL
+1964 PYSDQPGDRL
-1974 YRSGDRARWTVD
+1974 YRSGDRARWSVD

-2004 RVELAEVEAALRGA
+2004 RVELAEVEATLRGA
-2018 PGVAMAAART
+2018 PGVAAAAART

-2040 LVPAAPVADAAEF
+2040 LVPAEPVADAAEF

-2075 VLDAMPLTDSRKL
+2075 VLEAMPLTDSGKL

-2122 LGVAAIGRSD
+2122 LGVTAIGRSD

-2151 RAAGLDVDPRMIFEH
+2151 RAAGLDVDPRMIFEN
-2166 PTFAE
+2166 PTFAD
-2171 LAAAVDAAAATG
+2171 LAAAVDAAGSAPA
-2183 GIPEAADTAFEP
+2183 AADTAFEP

-2212 WGDSP
+2212 WDGSP

>member
-1 MTDTGGLA
+1 MTDT
-9 RFDEGEAKLE
+9 
-19 SPHDTG
+19 
-25 GLARFDEGE
+25 
-34 AKLESPHGAVDEA
+34 VDQTTE
-47 TDANELRLELLR
+47 ANELRLELLR
-59 RRLAERGLAATSAE
+59 RRLADRGLTAAAPKPATE
-73 PQTGPANGSGPLTMS
+73 PAPASMS

-96 VQALDPDGALANIA
+96 VQALDPEGTVANIS

-117 PLDGA
+117 PLDAA
-122 RLQAALAA
+122 RLRAALTA
-130 VAARHPVLRTV
+130 VAARHPVLRTS
-141 YAVDDAGEPH
+141 YTVDDAGEPQ
-151 PVIAEVT
+151 PVLDPTGAVRPAFAE
-158 PGFATHDLSDLA
+158 HDLSDLA
-170 EQARALRLEVL
+170 DQARALRLEVL
-181 AQREFGTPFRLDS
+181 AQREFATPFRLES
-194 DAPLRLTLVRVAPDE
+194 DAPLRLTLIRIRPEE

-215 AHHIAWDDDSWAVF
+215 AHHIAWDDASWAVF
-229 FDDLTAAYA
+229 FADLTQAYEAEA
-238 DPEQFATR
+238 DPDAFAER
-246 APVPHPVAAA
+246 PSAHVVSSPVSTEHGAD
-256 GSGHEAELTYWR
+256 LNYWR

-284 GSAVP
+284 GSTVP
-289 STLRA
+289 HTLRA
-294 GLCTRTLPAELM
+294 GLCTRALPAELM
-306 SDITELARGNGA
+306 DGITDLARSNGA
-318 TPYMVIAAAL
+318 TPYMVVAAAL
-328 SALIHRYTATDDFLI
+328 AALIHRYTGTDDFLI
-343 ASPVLNRTAGTEGA
+343 ASPVLNRTAGTEDA
-357 IGYFGNTVVLRA
+357 IGYFGNTVVLRTR
-369 KVDAAAPF
+369 VAAADRF
-377 SQLLAQTRDAA
+377 SELLARTRDTA
-388 LGAFGHQ
+388 LGAFAHQ

-402 VRELNPDRRHGG
+402 VRELNPDRRNGG

-423 GFRSTQGGGF
+423 GFRAGDGDGF
-433 QPDGITC
+433 RPDGIAC
-440 TRADYRGKVA
+440 ARAEYRGKIA
-450 QLPLGIMVEAGT
+450 QLPLGIMVEAGAG
-462 DGALIEAEYLHD
+462 GALIEAEYLHD
-474 VLDEALVE
+474 VLDAALVE

-488 VQLLSAAVAQPQTT
+488 VQLLAAAVAQPQNT
-502 VGELDMLGDEDRAWL
+502 VGELDMLGDVDRAWL
-517 DAISRGP
+517 DAVSRGP
-524 DFVPPPGAPATLGS
+524 DFAAAPTTLGA
-538 LVADRAAAT
+538 LVADRAAIT
-547 PNAIAVVDDHGR
+547 PAAIAVVDEHGR

-573 HHLIAAGIGTEDK
+573 HYLIASGIGTEDK
-586 VAVLFGRSTDLV
+586 VAVLLGRSTDLV

-612 PIDPEYPPDRIEF
+612 PVDPEYPPERIEF
-625 ILGDARPSIVLRE
+625 ILGDAKPALVVRE
-638 PLTDDELAG
+638 PLAPAALADQ
-647 RPDTDP
+647 PDRDP

-661 LRSENLA
+661 LGPNNLA

-686 HAPITEYLV
+686 HVPIAEYLT
-695 WFGGEYGIDDTD
+695 WFGDEYGIDETD

-815 ETVVNSSRHKVEGP
+815 ETVVNSTRFKVEGT

-838 SPNINTTM
+838 SPNINTTIR
-846 WLLDDALQPVPVGV
+846 LLDDALAPVPVGV

-869 HVARGYFDR
+869 HLARGYFDR
-878 PGLTAERFVADPWT
+878 PGLTAERFVADPWAA
-892 PGQRLYRTGD
+892 GQRLYRTGD
-902 LARRNATGDLEFIGR
+902 LARRNAAGDLEFIGR

-935 SAISVDPSVG
+935 AAISVDPSVG

-952 DLPGLGR
+952 DLPALGR
-959 SLVAYLTPAGPGAG
+959 SLVAYLTPAADNDG
-973 EDTVEVPRIRARVA
+973 VEIPRIRARVA

-1017 LPDPQPIESTPYRE
+1017 LPDPQPIENAPYRE

-1037 HVVAQLFAQ
+1037 HAVAQLFSQ
-1046 LLSRDK
+1046 LLGRER

-1073 AAIRARCEV
+1073 AAIRARCGV
-1082 EIGIREIFEAS
+1082 EIGIRDIFESS
-1093 TVARLAAAIDRAPA
+1093 TVTRLAAAIDRALS
-1107 AQPGENG
+1107 GETG
-1114 AGRPPLVAVPRS
+1114 PGRPALVAVPRS
-1126 GDAPVSASQL
+1126 GPLPVSASQL

-1145 PNSTGDHIPLTA
+1145 PGATGDNIPLSA

-1172 GDMVGRHDSLRTTF
+1172 HDVVARHDSLRTTF
-1186 REIDGLPHQV
+1186 CEIDGLPHQI
-1196 INAPAAVPVTE
+1196 INPPGPVQVAE
-1207 LQCPETDPAAVAA
+1207 LRCSATDPEAVAE
-1220 WTRARL
+1220 WTRDQL
-1226 DEQRGTAFD
+1226 DGQRGVGFD

-1245 LLHLPGDERVL
+1245 VLHLPGDERVL

-1264 ADHWSVEVLFTDLL
+1264 ADHWSTEVLFTDLL

-1284 AAGSA
+1284 AAGTEPSWA
-1289 PGWEPPALQYA
+1289 PMALQYS

-1305 QGELLRDESGL
+1305 QGELLRDQSGL
-1316 IEAQRRYWIEQLAG
+1316 IDAQRRYWIEQLAD

-1336 PRPDFPRPATAN
+1336 PRPDFPRPATAS
-1348 GSGDSVAFTVPPQV
+1348 GSGDSVAFTVTPQV

-1374 ATEFMVVQ
+1374 STEFMVVQ
-1382 SAVAVLLHL
+1382 AAVAVLLHL

-1428 LSGNPTLREVVTRAR
+1428 LSGNPTLRDVVLRAR

-1483 EAADVTHVIDSGP
+1483 DAADVTHVIDSGA
-1496 DGDLVFRTVMPT
+1496 DGDLVFRTVMPI
-1508 FDIAHADLSVNLF
+1508 FDVAHADLSVNLF
-1521 TTADS
+1521 ATNDDAD
-1526 DGEGYDGHLIYR
+1526 GAGYDGHLIYR
-1538 TDLYERATVQRLADW
+1538 TDLYQHGTVQRLADW

-1558 ATMAGDPGRA
+1558 AAMAAAPERS

-1573 LVDDEQRER
+1573 FVDDEQRDR
-1582 IVGQWSRGAEIPA
+1582 ILNEWSRGELPPDAEGGAPC
-1595 GDPQTI
+1595 TI
-1601 AAVLAPSR
+1601 AEVLAPSR
-1609 SFDGVAV
+1609 GFAGVAV

-1639 IAAGVE
+1639 IARGVQ

-1651 LSVRRDLDLPVALVG
+1651 LSVCRDLDLAVALVG

-1683 QRLEFMIDDVAPKVV
+1683 HRLEFMVEDVFSDTAAPGVIVV
-1698 LVSEATRDAIPAPDG
+1698 STATRELMPTPDG

-1723 VQAELRK
+1723 VQAELAK
-1730 DTGGVHLPVPHPED
+1730 DVTGAELPIPHPD
-1744 PMYLVFTSG
+1744 HPMYLVFTSG
-1753 STGMPKGVLGTHRSM
+1753 STGQPKGVLGTHRSM
-1768 SARLNWQIAHYPVSG
+1768 STRLNWQLAHYPVVG
-1783 EDIRLA
+1783 ADIRLA

-1797 GGMEMLAGLAAGATL
+1797 GGMELLAGLAAGATM
-1812 ILADDNEFRNP
+1812 ILADDNEFRDP
-1823 EALARLIT
+1823 EALAGLIV
-1831 DERVAQVTAV
+1831 DEQVAQVTAV

-1848 VDSAPEAV
+1848 VDAAPEAV
-1856 RGLRRLVCSGEPVS
+1856 RGLQRLVCSGEPVS

-1876 LGGAFDPDAQLLNNF
+1876 LAAALDSKTQLLNNF
-1891 GATETSGAVVR
+1891 GATETSGAAVR
-1902 GELEPPTPKLGR
+1902 GELASPTPKLGR
-1914 PTPGSQAYLLDDAL
+1914 PTPGSQAYLLDEAL
-1928 QPVPP
+1928 APVPP

-1938 VYYAGPQIVR
+1938 VYYAGPQVVS
-1948 GYWKRPGLT
+1948 GYWKRPELT
-1957 STRFVAN
+1957 AARFIAN
-1964 PFSKTPGDRL
+1964 PFANPALGSAGSRL
-1974 YRSGDRARWTVD
+1974 YRSGDRARWSID
-1986 GVLEFVGRT
+1986 GILEFVGRT

-2004 RVELAEVEAALRGA
+2004 RVELAEVEGALRGA
-2018 PGVAMAAART
+2018 PGVASAAART

-2040 LVPAAPVADAAEF
+2040 VVPAGPVADAAEF

-2065 PGYMVPSSLT
+2065 PGYMVPASLT
-2075 VLDAMPLTDSRKL
+2075 VLETMPLTDSGKL

-2097 VATRGESDPPVTA
+2097 VATRGASDPPVTA

-2122 LGVAAIGRSD
+2122 LGVGAIGRSD

-2143 SVQLAARA
+2143 SVQLAARV
-2151 RAAGLDVDPRMIFEH
+2151 RAAGLELDPRMIFEH

-2171 LAAAVDAAAATG
+2171 LAAAIDTAAVAAAGSTTDTT
-2183 GIPEAADTAFEP
+2183 DTAFAP
-2195 MSVSGLSSDA
+2195 MSVSGLSGDA
-2205 LADLTAA
+2205 LAGLTAA

>member
-1 MTDTGGLA
+1 MTDT
-9 RFDEGEAKLE
+9 
-19 SPHDTG
+19 
-25 GLARFDEGE
+25 
-34 AKLESPHGAVDEA
+34 VDQS
-47 TDANELRLELLR
+47 TDATERRLELLR
-59 RRLAERGLAATSAE
+59 RRLVERGLATATAPATESG
-73 PQTGPANGSGPLTMS
+73 GPAETAHPTMS

-96 VQALDPDGALANIA
+96 VQALDPDGTVANIS

-117 PLDGA
+117 PLDAA
-122 RLQAALAA
+122 RLRQALAA
-130 VAARHPVLRTV
+130 VAGRHPVLRTV
-141 YAVDDAGEPH
+141 YTVDDAGDPQ
-151 PVIAEVT
+151 PVLADVT
-158 PGFATHDLSDLA
+158 PGFAEHDLTDLG
-170 EQARALRLEVL
+170 EQPRRLRLEVL
-181 AQREFGTPFRLDS
+181 AQREFATPFRLES
-194 DAPLRLTLVRVAPDE
+194 DAPLRLTLIRVRPDE

-215 AHHIAWDDDSWAVF
+215 AHHIAWDDACWAVF
-229 FDDLTAAYA
+229 FADLTEAYA
-238 DPEQFATR
+238 APDAFADR
-246 APVPHPVAAA
+246 PAGRIPAAPADHGAD
-256 GSGHEAELTYWR
+256 LDYWR
-268 TLLADPPDP
+268 ALLADPPDP
-277 LELPGPR
+277 LELPGPH

-289 STLRA
+289 RTLRA
-294 GLCTRTLPAELM
+294 GLCTRALPAELL
-306 SDITELARGNGA
+306 DGIAGLARSHGA
-318 TPYMVIAAAL
+318 TPYMVVAAAL
-328 SALIHRYTATDDFLI
+328 SALIYRYTGTDDFLM
-343 ASPVLNRTAGTEGA
+343 ASPVLNRTAGTEDV

-369 KVDAAAPF
+369 KVDAADRF
-377 SQLLAQTRDAA
+377 SELLARTRDTA
-388 LGAFGHQ
+388 LGAFAHQ

-423 GFRSTQGGGF
+423 GFRAGDGDGF

-440 TRADYRGKVA
+440 ARAEYRGKIA
-450 QLPLGIMVEAGT
+450 QLPLGIMVEAGGSH
-462 DGALIEAEYLHD
+462 DGGAVVEAEYLLD
-474 VLDEALVE
+474 VLDEALVD

-488 VQLLSAAVAQPQTT
+488 VQLLTAAVAQPQAA
-502 VGELDMLGDEDRAWL
+502 VGELDMLGDDDRAWL
-517 DAISRGP
+517 DRVARGP
-524 DFVPPPGAPATLGS
+524 DFTATPTTLGT

-547 PNAIAVVDDHGR
+547 PDAVAIVDDHGR

-573 HHLIAAGIGTEDK
+573 HHLIASGIGTEDK
-586 VAVLFGRSTDLV
+586 VAVLLGRSVDLV

-612 PIDPEYPPDRIEF
+612 PVDPEYPPDRIEF
-625 ILGDARPSIVLRE
+625 ILGDAGPALVVRE
-638 PLTDDELAG
+638 PLDPVELAG

-661 LRSENLA
+661 LRPENLA

-673 SGSTGLPKGVEVS
+673 SGSTGLPKGVEVA
-686 HAPITEYLV
+686 HAPIAEYLI
-695 WFGGEYGIDDTD
+695 WFGEEYGIDDTD

-815 ETVVNSSRHKVEGP
+815 ETVVNSTRFKVEGT

-838 SPNINTTM
+838 SPNINTTIR
-846 WLLDDALQPVPVGV
+846 LLDDALQPVPVGV

-869 HVARGYFDR
+869 HLARGYFDR
-878 PGLTAERFVADPWT
+878 AGLTAERFVADPWAV
-892 PGQRLYRTGD
+892 GRRLYRTGD
-902 LARRNATGDLEFIGR
+902 LARRNAAGDLEFIGR

-935 SAISVDPSVG
+935 AAISVDPSVG
-945 QCVVVVS
+945 QCVVVVAE
-952 DLPGLGR
+952 LPALGR
-959 SLVAYLTPAGPGAG
+959 SLVAYLTPAAQGAAQ
-973 EDTVEVPRIRARVA
+973 DTVDIPRIRARVA

-1017 LPDPQPIESTPYRE
+1017 LPDPQPIEATPYRE
-1031 PQTDTE
+1031 PESDTE
-1037 HVVAQLFAQ
+1037 QAVAQLFSQ
-1046 LLSRDK
+1046 LLGREK

-1073 AAIRARCEV
+1073 AAIRARCGV
-1082 EIGIREIFEAS
+1082 EIGIRDIFEAS
-1093 TVARLAAAIDRAPA
+1093 TVARLAAAIAA
-1107 AQPGENG
+1107 AQAG
-1114 AGRPPLVAVPRS
+1114 ATGPGRPALVAVPRS
-1126 GDAPVSASQL
+1126 GPLPVAASQL

-1145 PNSTGDHIPLTA
+1145 PDATGDNIPLTA

-1166 ALTAAI
+1166 ALIAAI
-1172 GDMVGRHDSLRTTF
+1172 NDVVARHDSLRTTF
-1186 REIDGLPHQV
+1186 REIDGLPHQI
-1196 INAPAAVPVTE
+1196 INPPAALTVTE
-1207 LQCPETDPAAVAA
+1207 LHCPATDPDAVAE
-1220 WTRARL
+1220 WTQHRL
-1226 DEQRGTAFD
+1226 DEQRSGVFD
-1235 LERDWPIRAA
+1235 LEHQWPIRAA
-1245 LLHLPGDERVL
+1245 LLGLPGDERVL

-1278 IAYRSR
+1278 VAYRSR
-1284 AAGSA
+1284 AAGA
-1289 PGWEPPALQYA
+1289 EPAWAPPALQYA

-1316 IEAQRRYWIEQLAG
+1316 IDAQRRYWIEQLAG

-1348 GSGDSVAFTVPPQV
+1348 GSGDSVAFTVTPQV
-1362 RAGLAALARETG
+1362 RAGLAALARDTG
-1374 ATEFMVVQ
+1374 ATEFMVLQ
-1382 SAVAVLLHL
+1382 AAVAVLLHL

-1420 NIVVLRNR
+1420 NVVVLRNR
-1428 LSGNPTLREVVTRAR
+1428 LAGNPTLREVVQRAR
-1443 EAALGAYAHADLPFD
+1443 EAALGAYAHSDLPFD

-1483 EAADVTHVIDSGP
+1483 DAAEVSHVVDSGA

-1521 TTADS
+1521 TTAGAEDP
-1526 DGEGYDGHLIYR
+1526 GYDGHLIYR
-1538 TDLYERATVQRLADW
+1538 TDLYERATVARLAEW

-1558 ATMAGDPGRA
+1558 EAMAAAPERT
-1568 LRDIS
+1568 LREIS
-1573 LVDDEQRER
+1573 LVDDEQRGR
-1582 IVGQWSRGAEIPA
+1582 ILSYSRGSAVPDDA
-1595 GDPQTI
+1595 PRTI
-1601 AAVLAPSR
+1601 AEVLALSR

-1616 RCAGAEL
+1616 RCAGGEL
-1623 TYPQLHSRSDR
+1623 TYPQLHRRSDR

-1639 IAAGVE
+1639 IGAGVR

-1651 LSVRRDLDLPVALVG
+1651 LSVRRNLDLAVALVG

-1683 QRLEFMIDDVAPKVV
+1683 QRLEFMVDDVLPTVIVV
-1698 LVSEATRDAIPAPDG
+1698 SAGTRETMPAPDG

-1718 LDDAD
+1718 LDDTD
-1723 VQAELRK
+1723 IQAELSK
-1730 DTGGVHLPVPHPED
+1730 DGAAEHLPVPHPD
-1744 PMYLVFTSG
+1744 HPMYLVFTSG
-1753 STGMPKGVLGTHRSM
+1753 STGVPKGVLGTHRSM
-1768 SARLNWQIAHYPVSG
+1768 SARLNWQLAHYPVEG
-1783 EDIRLA
+1783 DDIRLA

-1797 GGMEMLAGLAAGATL
+1797 GGMELLAGLAAGATMV
-1812 ILADDNEFRNP
+1812 LADDDEFRDP
-1823 EALARLIT
+1823 EALARLIVT
-1831 DERVAQVTAV
+1831 ERVAQVTAV

-1856 RGLRRLVCSGEPVS
+1856 SGLRRLVCSGEPVS
-1870 ADLLAR
+1870 VDLLAR
-1876 LGGAFDPDAQLLNNF
+1876 LDAVLGPNTQLLNNF
-1891 GATETSGAVVR
+1891 GATETSGAAVR
-1902 GELEPPTPKLGR
+1902 GELAPPAPKLGR

-1938 VYYAGPQIVR
+1938 VYYAGPQVVL

-1957 STRFVAN
+1957 ATRFVAN
-1964 PFSKTPGDRL
+1964 PFNPGERL
-1974 YRSGDRARWTVD
+1974 YRSGDRARWTAD

-2004 RVELAEVEAALRGA
+2004 RVELAEVEAALRDA
-2018 PGVAMAAART
+2018 PGVAAAAART
-2028 WEQRGVTTLAGY
+2028 WEQRGATTLSGY
-2040 LVPAAPVADAAEF
+2040 VVPAGPVDDAAEF
-2053 IASVRAAVAATL
+2053 VATVRAAVAAAL
-2065 PGYMVPSSLT
+2065 PGYMVPSTLT
-2075 VLDAMPLTDSRKL
+2075 VLEAMPLTDSGKL

-2097 VATRGESDPPVTA
+2097 VATRGEADPPATA
-2110 TEQTLVGICAEL
+2110 TERTLADICAEL
-2122 LGVAAIGRSD
+2122 LGVERIGRSD

-2171 LAAAVDAAAATG
+2171 LAAAVDAGAGNGPGT
-2183 GIPEAADTAFEP
+2183 ADTAFAP
-2195 MSVSGLSSDA
+2195 MSVSGLSTDT
-2205 LADLTAA
+2205 LAGLTAA

>member
-1 MTDTGGLA
+1 MTDTV
-9 RFDEGEAKLE
+9 EQ
-19 SPHDTG
+19 
-25 GLARFDEGE
+25 
-34 AKLESPHGAVDEA
+34 A
-47 TDANELRLELLR
+47 TEQRLELLR
-59 RRLAERGLAATSAE
+59 RRLAERGLAADSAE
-73 PQTGPANGSGPLTMS
+73 PATEPAHATMS

-96 VQALDPDGALANIA
+96 VQALDPEGTVANIS

-117 PLDGA
+117 PLDA
-122 RLQAALAA
+122 DRLRAALAA
-130 VAARHPVLRTV
+130 VGARHPLLRTT

-151 PVIAEVT
+151 PVLGDVT
-158 PGFATHDLSDLA
+158 PGFAEHDLSDLA
-170 EQARALRLEVL
+170 GQARALRLEVL
-181 AQREFGTPFRLDS
+181 AQREFATPFRLDA
-194 DAPLRLTLVRVAPDE
+194 DAPLRLTLIRIAPDE

-215 AHHIAWDDDSWAVF
+215 AHHIAWDDASWAVF
-229 FDDLTAAYA
+229 FTDLTQAYA
-238 DPEQFATR
+238 DPDSFAAR
-246 APVPHPVAAA
+246 PPAHV
-256 GSGHEAELTYWR
+256 LTPPATTDHGADLDYWR

-289 STLRA
+289 HTLRA
-294 GLCTRTLPAELM
+294 GLCTRELPTDLM
-306 SDITELARGNGA
+306 DGIAELARNNGA
-318 TPYMVIAAAL
+318 TPYMVVAAAL
-328 SALIHRYTATDDFLI
+328 SALIQRYTGTDDFLI
-343 ASPVLNRTAGTEGA
+343 ASPVLNRTAGTEEA

-369 KVDAAAPF
+369 RVAAADRF
-377 SQLLAQTRDAA
+377 TELLARTRDTA
-388 LGAFGHQ
+388 LGAFAHQ

-423 GFRSTQGGGF
+423 GFRSGDGDGF
-433 QPDGITC
+433 HPDGITC
-440 TRADYRGKVA
+440 ARADYRGKIA

-462 DGALIEAEYLHD
+462 GGALIEAEYLHD
-474 VLDEALVE
+474 VLDEALVS

-488 VQLLSAAVAQPQTT
+488 VQLLEAVVAQPQGT
-502 VGELDMLGDEDRAWL
+502 VGELDMLGDADRVWL
-517 DAISRGP
+517 DSVAHGP
-524 DFVPPPGAPATLGS
+524 DFSATPTTLGS
-538 LVADRAAAT
+538 LVAERAALT
-547 PNAIAVVDDHGR
+547 PAAIAVVDEHGR

-573 HHLIAAGIGTEDK
+573 HHLIASGIGTEDK
-586 VAVLFGRSTDLV
+586 VAVLMGRSVDLV
-598 VTALGIAK
+598 VAALGIAK

-612 PIDPEYPPDRIEF
+612 PVDPEYPPDRIEF
-625 ILGDARPSIVLRE
+625 ILGDARTALVLRE
-638 PLTDDELAG
+638 LPDPAVLAEL
-647 RPDTDP
+647 PDTDP

-661 LRSENLA
+661 LRPENLA

-673 SGSTGLPKGVEVS
+673 SGSTGLPKGVEVA
-686 HAPITEYLV
+686 HAPIAEYLI
-695 WFGGEYGIDDTD
+695 WFGDEYGIDDTD

-744 IGYLTDLLQREGV
+744 IGYLTDLLQSEGV

-815 ETVVNSSRHKVEGP
+815 ETVVNSTRFKVEGT

-838 SPNINTTM
+838 SPNINTTIR
-846 WLLDDALQPVPVGV
+846 LLDDALQPVPIGV

-869 HVARGYFDR
+869 HLARGYFDR
-878 PGLTAERFVADPWT
+878 PGLTAERFVADPWAA
-892 PGQRLYRTGD
+892 GQRLYRTGD
-902 LARRNATGDLEFIGR
+902 LARRNAAGDLEFIGR

-935 SAISVDPSVG
+935 AAISVDPSVG

-952 DLPGLGR
+952 DLPALGR
-959 SLVAYLTPAGPGAG
+959 SLVAYLTPGGDA
-973 EDTVEVPRIRARVA
+973 EVDIPRIRARVA

-1017 LPDPQPIESTPYRE
+1017 LPDPQPLENAPYRE

-1037 HVVAQLFAQ
+1037 HAVAQLFAQ
-1046 LLSRDK
+1046 LLGRDR

-1073 AAIRARCEV
+1073 AAIRARCGV
-1082 EIGIREIFEAS
+1082 EIGIRDIFESS
-1093 TVARLAAAIDRAPA
+1093 TVARLATAIERAQA
-1107 AQPGENG
+1107 GENG
-1114 AGRPPLVAVPRS
+1114 PGRPPLVAVPRT
-1126 GDAPVSASQL
+1126 GPLPVSASQL
-1136 RTWFAYRLD
+1136 RTWFSYRLD
-1145 PNSTGDHIPLTA
+1145 PDAAGDNIPLSA
-1157 RLTGPCDTA
+1157 RLSGPCDTA
-1166 ALTAAI
+1166 ALTRALNDVVA
-1172 GDMVGRHDSLRTTF
+1172 RHDSLRTTF
-1186 REIDGLPHQV
+1186 REIDGLPHQIINPPAPVQV
-1196 INAPAAVPVTE
+1196 IELNCPA
-1207 LQCPETDPAAVAA
+1207 TDPDEVTQ

-1226 DEQRGTAFD
+1226 DEQRGAGFD
-1235 LERDWPIRAA
+1235 LEHDWPIRAA

-1278 IAYRSR
+1278 IAYRCR
-1284 AAGSA
+1284 AAGGEPSWA
-1289 PGWEPPALQYA
+1289 PPALQYA

-1316 IEAQRRYWIEQLAG
+1316 IDVQRRYWMEQLAG

-1348 GSGDSVAFTVPPQV
+1348 GSGDSVAFTVTREV
-1362 RAGLAALARETG
+1362 RAGLAALARDTG

-1382 SAVAVLLHL
+1382 TAVAVLLHL

-1402 PIAGRTDN
+1402 PVAGRNDN

-1428 LSGNPTLREVVTRAR
+1428 LAGNPTLREVVLRAR

-1483 EAADVTHVIDSGP
+1483 DAAEVSHVIDSSA
-1496 DGDLVFRTVMPT
+1496 DGDLIFRTVMPT

-1521 TTADS
+1521 AAAGSEDP
-1526 DGEGYDGHLIYR
+1526 DGAGYDGHLIYR

-1558 ATMAGDPGRA
+1558 AAMAGAPQQT
-1568 LRDIS
+1568 LRDIT
-1573 LVDDEQRER
+1573 LVDDEQRDR
-1582 IVGQWSRGAEIPA
+1582 ILTQWSRGADAPVD
-1595 GDPQTI
+1595 DPRTI
-1601 AAVLAPSR
+1601 AEVLAPSR
-1609 SFDGVAV
+1609 GFNGVAV

-1623 TYPQLHSRSDR
+1623 SYSQLHRRSDR

-1639 IAAGVE
+1639 IEAGVQ

-1651 LSVRRDLDLPVALVG
+1651 LSARRDLDLAVALVG

-1683 QRLEFMIDDVAPKVV
+1683 QRLEFMVDDVAPKVIV
-1698 LVSEATRDAIPAPDG
+1698 VSAATRDAMPAPDG
-1713 VTLLC
+1713 VRLLC
-1718 LDDAD
+1718 LDDTD
-1723 VQAELRK
+1723 VQAELSNGP
-1730 DTGGVHLPVPHPED
+1730 TGAELPVPHPDD

-1753 STGMPKGVLGTHRSM
+1753 STGVPKGVVGTHRSM
-1768 SARLNWQIAHYPVSG
+1768 SARLNWQIAHYPVAG
-1783 EDIRLA
+1783 PDIRLA

-1797 GGMEMLAGLAAGATL
+1797 GGMEMLAGLAAGATM
-1812 ILADDNEFRNP
+1812 ILADDNEFRDP
-1823 EALARLIT
+1823 EALARLIV
-1831 DERVAQVTAV
+1831 DEQVAQVTAV

-1848 VDSAPEAV
+1848 VDSAPAAV
-1856 RGLRRLVCSGEPVS
+1856 GRLRRLVCSGEPVS
-1870 ADLLAR
+1870 ADLLDR
-1876 LGGAFDPDAQLLNNF
+1876 LSRVLDSNTQLLNNF

-1902 GELEPPTPKLGR
+1902 GELAPPTPKLGR

-1938 VYYAGPQIVR
+1938 VYYAGPQVVL
-1948 GYWKRPGLT
+1948 GYWKRPALT
-1957 STRFVAN
+1957 ATRFVAN
-1964 PFSKTPGDRL
+1964 PFNPGDRL
-1974 YRSGDRARWTVD
+1974 YRSGDRARWNSD

-2004 RVELAEVEAALRGA
+2004 RVELAEVESALRGA
-2018 PGVAMAAART
+2018 PGVAAAAART
-2028 WEQRGVTTLAGY
+2028 WEQRGATTLAGY
-2040 LVPAAPVADAAEF
+2040 VVPAAAVTDTAEF

-2075 VLDAMPLTDSRKL
+2075 VLETMPLTDSGKL

-2097 VATRGESDPPVTA
+2097 VATRGEADPPVTA
-2110 TEQTLVGICAEL
+2110 TEHTLVGICAEL
-2122 LGVAAIGRSD
+2122 LGVERIGRSD

-2151 RAAGLDVDPRMIFEH
+2151 RAAGLDIDPRMIFEN

-2171 LAAAVDAAAATG
+2171 LAAAADARAAAG
-2183 GIPEAADTAFEP
+2183 SGPDIADRAFAP
-2195 MSVSGLSSDA
+2195 MSVSGLSGEA

>member
-1 MTDTGGLA
+1 MTD
-9 RFDEGEAKLE
+9 
-19 SPHDTG
+19 
-25 GLARFDEGE
+25 
-34 AKLESPHGAVDEA
+34 AVDQA
-47 TDANELRLELLR
+47 TTEDLRLELLR
-59 RRLAERGLAATSAE
+59 RRLAERGLAAPAPESAS
-73 PQTGPANGSGPLTMS
+73 ASGPDGVPGPPPMS

-96 VQALDPDGALANIA
+96 VQALDPDGAVANIS

-117 PLDGA
+117 PLDPT
-122 RLQAALAA
+122 RLEAALAA
-130 VAARHPVLRTV
+130 VAERHPVLRTV
-141 YAVDDAGEPH
+141 YAVDDAGEPRA
-151 PVIAEVT
+151 VLAEVT
-158 PGFATHDLSDLA
+158 PGFAAHDLSDLA

-181 AQREFGTPFRLDS
+181 AQREFGTPFRLES
-194 DAPLRLTLVRVAPDE
+194 QAPLRLTLVRVAPEE

-229 FDDLTAAYA
+229 FTDLTAAYD
-238 DPEQFATR
+238 DPAGYAAR
-246 APVPHPVAAA
+246 PPVAGPVAPA
-256 GSGHEAELTYWR
+256 GSDHGADLQYWR
-268 TLLADPPDP
+268 TLLAEPPDP
-277 LELPGPR
+277 LELPGPH

-289 STLRA
+289 RSLRA
-294 GLCTRTLPAELM
+294 GLCTRALPPELMAGIAELGR
-306 SDITELARGNGA
+306 SAGA

-343 ASPVLNRTAGTEGA
+343 ASPVLNRTAGTDGV

-369 KVDAAAPF
+369 RISAADSFAD
-377 SQLLAQTRDAA
+377 LVTRTRDAA
-388 LGAFGHQ
+388 IGAFAHQ

-423 GFRSTQGGGF
+423 GFRTSHGDGF
-433 QPDGITC
+433 TPDGIAC

-450 QLPLGIMVEAGT
+450 QLPLGIMVEAGA

-474 VLDEALVE
+474 VLDEALVD
-482 QLLRHL
+482 QMLRHL
-488 VQLLSAAVAQPQTT
+488 VQLLTAAVASPQTA
-502 VGELDMLGDEDRAWL
+502 VAELDMLGDLDRAWL
-517 DAISRGP
+517 DEVSRGP
-524 DFVPPPGAPATLGS
+524 HFVPSADAPATLGS
-538 LVADRAAAT
+538 LVADRAAAS
-547 PNAIAVVDDHGR
+547 PHAIAVVDDDGQ

-573 HHLIAAGIGTEDK
+573 HHLIAAGVGTEDK
-586 VAVLFGRSTDLV
+586 VAVLFGRSVDLV

-606 AGAAYV
+606 SGAAYV
-612 PIDPEYPPDRIEF
+612 PVDPEYPADRIEF
-625 ILGDARPSIVLRE
+625 ILSDAKPSIVLAE
-638 PLTDDELAG
+638 PLSAEEVAG

-661 LRSENLA
+661 LRPENLA

-686 HAPITEYLV
+686 HAPITEYLL
-695 WFGGEYGIDDTD
+695 WFGQEYGIDDTD

-829 QGNRIVPIG
+829 QGNKVVPIG
-838 SPNINTTM
+838 KPNINTTM

-902 LARRNATGDLEFIGR
+902 LARRNVDGDLEFIGR

-935 SAISVDPSVG
+935 AAVSVDPSVG

-959 SLVAYLTPAGPGAG
+959 SLVAYVTPAGPGA
-973 EDTVEVPRIRARVA
+973 EADSVEIPRIRARVA

-1031 PQTDTE
+1031 PETDTE
-1037 HVVAQLFAQ
+1037 HLVAKLFAE
-1046 LLSRDK
+1046 LLSREK

-1073 AAIRARCEV
+1073 AAIRARCDV
-1082 EIGIREIFEAS
+1082 EIGIREIFEAG
-1093 TVARLAAAIDRAPA
+1093 TVARLAAVIDAAPA
-1107 AQPGENG
+1107 GQGDQTA
-1114 AGRPPLVAVPRS
+1114 ARRPALVAVPRPE
-1126 GDAPVSASQL
+1126 DVPVSAAQL

-1145 PNSTGDHIPLTA
+1145 PSAATDNIPLSA

-1166 ALTAAI
+1166 ALIAAL
-1172 GDMVGRHDSLRTTF
+1172 GDVVARHDSLRTTF
-1186 REIDGLPHQV
+1186 REIDGLPYQV
-1196 INAPAAVPVTE
+1196 INAAAPVPVTE
-1207 LQCPETDPAAVAA
+1207 LHCPHSDSDAVAA
-1220 WTRARL
+1220 WTGARL
-1226 DEQRGTAFD
+1226 DEQRGSAFV

-1278 IAYRSR
+1278 IAYRARSAG
-1284 AAGSA
+1284 AAPA
-1289 PGWEPPALQYA
+1289 WEPPALQYA

-1316 IEAQRRYWIEQLAG
+1316 IDEQRRYWIEQLAG

-1336 PRPDFPRPATAN
+1336 PRPDFPRPATAS
-1348 GSGDSVAFTVPPQV
+1348 GSGDSVAFSVSPQV

-1382 SAVAVLLHL
+1382 AAVAVLLHL

-1402 PIAGRTDN
+1402 PLAGRTDN

-1483 EAADVTHVIDSGP
+1483 EAAEVTHTVDTGP

-1508 FDIAHADLSVNLF
+1508 FDVAHADLSVNLF
-1521 TTADS
+1521 TTAD
-1526 DGEGYDGHLIYR
+1526 GYDGHLIYR

-1558 ATMAGDPGRA
+1558 AAMAAEPQA
-1568 LRDIS
+1568 TLRDIS
-1573 LVDDEQRER
+1573 LVDDEQRRQILER
-1582 IVGQWSRGAEIPA
+1582 SRGAEVPA
-1595 GDPQTI
+1595 DDPRTI
-1601 AAVLAPSR
+1601 ADVLAASR
-1609 SFDGVAV
+1609 GFDGVAV

-1623 TYPQLHSRSDR
+1623 SYPQLHHRSDR

-1639 IAAGVE
+1639 IAAGVQ

-1651 LSVRRDLDLPVALVG
+1651 LSVRRDVDLPVALVG

-1673 YFPLDPSYPR
+1673 YFPLDPSYPA
-1683 QRLEFMIDDVAPKVV
+1683 QRLEFMIGDVFAGGGAKVI
-1698 LVSEATRDAIPAPDG
+1698 LVSADTRAAIPAPDG

-1718 LDDAD
+1718 LDDPH
-1723 VQAELRK
+1723 VQDELAEDLA
-1730 DTGGVHLPVPHPED
+1730 GLPLPVPHPDD

-1753 STGMPKGVLGTHRSM
+1753 STGVPKGVLGTHRSM
-1768 SARLNWQIAHYPVSG
+1768 SARLNWQIAHYPVAG

-1812 ILADDNEFRNP
+1812 ILADDHQFRDP
-1823 EALARLIT
+1823 EALARLIV

-1848 VDSAPEAV
+1848 ADSAPEAL

-1876 LGGAFDPDAQLLNNF
+1876 LGTALDGNAQLLNNF
-1891 GATETSGAVVR
+1891 GATETSGAAVR
-1902 GELEPPTPKLGR
+1902 GALEPPTPKLGR
-1914 PTPGSQAYLLDDAL
+1914 PTPGSQAYVLDDAL

-1957 STRFVAN
+1957 ATRFVAN
-1964 PFSKTPGDRL
+1964 PFSAVPGDRL
-1974 YRSGDRARWTVD
+1974 YRSGDRARWTAD

-2018 PGVAMAAART
+2018 PGVAAAAART

-2040 LVPAAPVADAAEF
+2040 LVPAGPVADPAEF
-2053 IASVRAAVAATL
+2053 IAAVRAAVTATL

-2075 VLDAMPLTDSRKL
+2075 VLEAMPLTDSGKL

-2110 TEQTLVGICAEL
+2110 TEKTLVGICAEL
-2122 LGVAAIGRSD
+2122 LGVTAIGRSD

-2166 PTFAE
+2166 PTFAA
-2171 LAAAVDAAAATG
+2171 LAAAIDAQAGAGGAAD
-2183 GIPEAADTAFEP
+2183 PADTAFAP

>member
-1 MTDTGGLA
+1 MTDT
-9 RFDEGEAKLE
+9 
-19 SPHDTG
+19 
-25 GLARFDEGE
+25 
-34 AKLESPHGAVDEA
+34 VDQS
-47 TDANELRLELLR
+47 TDATELRLELLR
-59 RRLAERGLAATSAE
+59 RRLAERGLSATAPATEPAE
-73 PQTGPANGSGPLTMS
+73 PAPVTMS

-96 VQALDPDGALANIA
+96 VQALDPDGTVANIS

-117 PLDGA
+117 PLEPA
-122 RLQAALAA
+122 RLRAALTA
-130 VAARHPVLRTV
+130 VATRHPVLRTT
-141 YAVDDAGEPH
+141 YAVDDAGEPR
-151 PVIAEVT
+151 PVIGDVVPGLAE
-158 PGFATHDLSDLA
+158 HDLTDLA

-181 AQREFGTPFRLDS
+181 AQREFATPFRLES
-194 DAPLRLTLVRVAPDE
+194 DAPLRLTLIRVRPDE

-215 AHHIAWDDDSWAVF
+215 AHHIAWDDASWAVF
-229 FDDLTAAYA
+229 FADLTEAYEA
-238 DPEQFATR
+238 SE
-246 APVPHPVAAA
+246 VGA
-256 GSGHEAELTYWR
+256 GSEVFAARPPVSAVARPAGTDDDTDLNYWR

-289 STLRA
+289 LTLRA
-294 GLCTRTLPAELM
+294 GLCTRAVPAELM
-306 SDITELARGNGA
+306 DGVTALARNNGA
-318 TPYMVIAAAL
+318 TAYMVIAAAL

-343 ASPVLNRTAGTEGA
+343 ASPVLNRTAGTEDA

-369 KVDAAAPF
+369 KVDAADRF
-377 SQLLAQTRDAA
+377 SDVLARTRDTA
-388 LGAFGHQ
+388 LGAFAHQ

-402 VRELNPDRRHGG
+402 VRELNPDRRNGG
-414 VERLTRLSF
+414 VERLTRLSV
-423 GFRSTQGGGF
+423 GFRAGGVHSGGF
-433 QPDGITC
+433 CPDGIAC
-440 TRADYRGKVA
+440 ARADYRGKIA
-450 QLPLGIMVEAGT
+450 QLPLGIMVEADD

-474 VLDEALVE
+474 VLDEALVD

-488 VQLLSAAVAQPQTT
+488 VQLLAAAVAAPDTT
-502 VGELDMLGDEDRAWL
+502 VSELDMLGEQDRSWL
-517 DAISRGP
+517 DAVSHGP
-524 DFVPPPGAPATLGS
+524 DFAGAPTTLGT
-538 LVADRAAAT
+538 LVADRAART
-547 PNAIAVVDDHGR
+547 PDSIAVVDDHGR

-586 VAVLFGRSTDLV
+586 VAVLMGRSVDLV

-612 PIDPEYPPDRIEF
+612 PVDPEYPPDRIEF
-625 ILGDARPSIVLRE
+625 ILGDARAAQVIRE
-638 PLTDDELAG
+638 PLTAEELAG

-661 LRSENLA
+661 LRPENLA

-673 SGSTGLPKGVEVS
+673 SGSTGLPKGVEVA
-686 HAPITEYLV
+686 HAPIAEYLM
-695 WFGGEYGIDDTD
+695 WFGEEYGIDDTD

-771 SLPGVNQWR
+771 SLPGANQWR

-815 ETVVNSSRHKVEGP
+815 ETVVNSSRYKVEGT

-838 SPNINTTM
+838 SPNINTTIR
-846 WLLDDALQPVPVGV
+846 LLDDALQPVPVGV

-869 HVARGYFDR
+869 HLARGYFDR
-878 PGLTAERFVADPWT
+878 PGLTAERFIADPWAV
-892 PGQRLYRTGD
+892 GQRMYRTGD
-902 LARRNATGDLEFIGR
+902 LARRNAAGDLEFIGR

-922 KVRGFRIELGEVA
+922 KIRGFRIELGEVA
-935 SAISVDPSVG
+935 AAISVDPSVG

-952 DLPGLGR
+952 DLPALGR
-959 SLVAYLTPAGPGAG
+959 SLVAYLTPAGQGSP
-973 EDTVEVPRIRARVA
+973 EDTVEIPRIRARVA

-1005 PITAHGKIDRAA
+1005 PITTHGKIDRAA
-1017 LPDPQPIESTPYRE
+1017 LPDPQPIETAAYRE
-1031 PQTDTE
+1031 PETDTE
-1037 HVVAQLFAQ
+1037 HAVAQLFSQ
-1046 LLSRDK
+1046 LLGRERI
-1052 VGADDSFFDLGGH
+1052 GADDSFFDLGGH

-1073 AAIRARCEV
+1073 AAIRARCGA
-1082 EIGIREIFEAS
+1082 EIGIRDIFEAS
-1093 TVARLAAAIDRAPA
+1093 TVARLAAAIERALA
-1107 AQPGENG
+1107 GENG
-1114 AGRPPLVAVPRS
+1114 PGRPPLVAVPRS
-1126 GDAPVSASQL
+1126 GPLPVSASQL

-1145 PNSTGDHIPLTA
+1145 PDATGDNIPLSA

-1166 ALTAAI
+1166 ALTLAI
-1172 GDMVGRHDSLRTTF
+1172 NDVVARHDSLRTTF
-1186 REIDGLPHQV
+1186 CEIDGLPHQI
-1196 INAPAAVPVTE
+1196 INPPTAMQVTE
-1207 LQCPETDPAAVAA
+1207 LNCPATDPEEVAQ

-1226 DEQRGTAFD
+1226 DDQRGTGFD
-1235 LERDWPIRAA
+1235 LEHDWPIRVA

-1278 IAYRSR
+1278 IAYRCR
-1284 AAGSA
+1284 AAGAEPSWA
-1289 PGWEPPALQYA
+1289 PTALQYA

-1316 IEAQRRYWIEQLAG
+1316 IDAQRRYWMEQLAG

-1336 PRPDFPRPATAN
+1336 PRPDFPRPAAAN
-1348 GSGDSVAFTVPPQV
+1348 GSGDSVAFTVSPQV

-1382 SAVAVLLHL
+1382 AAVAVLLHL

-1402 PIAGRTDN
+1402 PVAGRNDN

-1428 LSGNPTLREVVTRAR
+1428 LSGNPTLREVVLRAR

-1483 EAADVTHVIDSGP
+1483 DAAEVTHVIDSNGN
-1496 DGDLVFRTVMPT
+1496 DAAGDLVFRTVMPT
-1508 FDIAHADLSVNLF
+1508 FDVAHADLSVNLF
-1521 TTADS
+1521 ATAGNA
-1526 DGEGYDGHLIYR
+1526 DGPGYDGHLIYR

-1558 ATMAGDPGRA
+1558 EAMAGAPQRT
-1568 LRDIS
+1568 LRDIT
-1573 LVDDEQRER
+1573 LVDDEQRRRILER
-1582 IVGQWSRGAEIPA
+1582 WSRGADIAED
-1595 GDPQTI
+1595 DPRTI
-1601 AAVLAPSR
+1601 AEVLAPSR
-1609 SFDGVAV
+1609 SFGGVAV

-1623 TYPQLHSRSDR
+1623 TYPQLHHRSDR

-1639 IAAGVE
+1639 IEAGVQ

-1651 LSVRRDLDLPVALVG
+1651 LSVRRDLDLAVALVG
-1666 IMKAGAG
+1666 IMKAGGG
-1673 YFPLDPSYPR
+1673 YFPLDPGYPR
-1683 QRLEFMIDDVAPKVV
+1683 QRLEFMVEDVAPKVIV
-1698 LVSEATRDAIPAPDG
+1698 VSAATRGAMPAPDG

-1723 VQAELRK
+1723 VQAELSK
-1730 DTGGVHLPVPHPED
+1730 DAAGAELPVPHPDD

-1753 STGMPKGVLGTHRSM
+1753 STGVPKGVVGTHRSM
-1768 SARLNWQIAHYPVSG
+1768 SARLNWQLAHYPVSG

-1797 GGMEMLAGLAAGATL
+1797 GGMELLAGLAAGATM
-1812 ILADDNEFRNP
+1812 ILADDNEFRDP
-1823 EALARLIT
+1823 EALARLIA
-1831 DERVAQVTAV
+1831 DEQVAQVTAV

-1848 VDSAPEAV
+1848 VDSAPDAV
-1856 RGLRRLVCSGEPVS
+1856 GRLRRLVCSGEPVS

-1876 LGGAFDPDAQLLNNF
+1876 LNRVLDPKTQLLNNF

-1938 VYYAGPQIVR
+1938 VYYAGPQVVL
-1948 GYWKRPGLT
+1948 GYWKRPALT
-1957 STRFVAN
+1957 ATRFVAN
-1964 PFSKTPGDRL
+1964 PFSPGDRL
-1974 YRSGDRARWTVD
+1974 YRSGDRARWNGD

-2004 RVELAEVEAALRGA
+2004 RVELAEVESALRGA
-2018 PGVAMAAART
+2018 PGVAAAAART
-2028 WEQRGVTTLAGY
+2028 WEQRGGTTLAGY
-2040 LVPAAPVADAAEF
+2040 VVPAAAVADAAEF

-2075 VLDAMPLTDSRKL
+2075 VLETMPLTDSGKL

-2097 VATRGESDPPVTA
+2097 VATRGEADPPVTA
-2110 TEQTLVGICAEL
+2110 TEEALVGICTEL
-2122 LGVAAIGRSD
+2122 LGVERIGRSD

-2151 RAAGLDVDPRMIFEH
+2151 RAAGLDIDPRMIFEN
-2166 PTFAE
+2166 PTFAD
-2171 LAAAVDAAAATG
+2171 LAAAADTRAAAGSGPDT
-2183 GIPEAADTAFEP
+2183 ADTAFAP
-2195 MSVSGLSSDA
+2195 MSVSGLSGEA

>member
-1 MTDTGGLA
+1 MTDTV
-9 RFDEGEAKLE
+9 EQVGEQ
-19 SPHDTG
+19 
-25 GLARFDEGE
+25 
-34 AKLESPHGAVDEA
+34 
-47 TDANELRLELLR
+47 RLELMR
-59 RRLAERGLAATSAE
+59 RRLAERGLAATSTEQAAE
-73 PQTGPANGSGPLTMS
+73 PTHVTMN

-96 VQALDPDGALANIA
+96 VQALDPDGTVANIS

-117 PLDGA
+117 TLDAA
-122 RLQAALAA
+122 RLRDALVA
-130 VAARHPVLRTV
+130 VGARHPLLRTT
-141 YAVDDAGEPH
+141 YAIDDAGEPH
-151 PVIAEVT
+151 PVLGDVT
-158 PGFATHDLSDLA
+158 PGFAEHDLSDLA
-170 EQARALRLEVL
+170 GQARALRLEVL
-181 AQREFGTPFRLDS
+181 AQREFATPFRLDS
-194 DAPLRLTLVRVAPDE
+194 DAPLRLTLIRVATDE

-215 AHHIAWDDDSWAVF
+215 AHHIAWDDASWAVF
-229 FDDLTAAYA
+229 FTDLTAAYA
-238 DPEQFATR
+238 DPEAFAAR
-246 APVPHPVAAA
+246 PPAHVLAAPVATDHGAD
-256 GSGHEAELTYWR
+256 LNYWR

-289 STLRA
+289 HTLRA
-294 GLCTRTLPAELM
+294 GLCTCSLPTGLM
-306 SDITELARGNGA
+306 DGIAELARDNGA
-318 TPYMVIAAAL
+318 TPYMVVAAAL
-328 SALIHRYTATDDFLI
+328 SALIQRYTGTDDFLI
-343 ASPVLNRTAGTEGA
+343 ASPVLNRTAGTEEA

-369 KVDAAAPF
+369 KVDAAARF
-377 SQLLAQTRDAA
+377 SELLARTRDTA
-388 LGAFGHQ
+388 LGAFAHQ

-423 GFRSTQGGGF
+423 GFRAGDGDGF
-433 QPDGITC
+433 HPDGITC
-440 TRADYRGKVA
+440 ARADYRGKIA
-450 QLPLGIMVEAGT
+450 QLPLGIMVEAGST
-462 DGALIEAEYLHD
+462 GALIEAEYLHD
-474 VLDEALVE
+474 VLDEALVS
-482 QLLRHL
+482 QLLQHL
-488 VQLLSAAVAQPQTT
+488 VQLLEAAVAQPQAA
-502 VGELDMLGDEDRAWL
+502 VGELDMLGDADRAWL
-517 DAISRGP
+517 DTVARGP
-524 DFVPPPGAPATLGS
+524 DFTAAPTTLGS
-538 LVADRAAAT
+538 LVADRAALT
-547 PNAIAVVDDHGR
+547 PAAIAVVDEHGR

-573 HHLIAAGIGTEDK
+573 HHLIASGIGTEDK
-586 VAVLFGRSTDLV
+586 VAVLMGRSVDLV
-598 VTALGIAK
+598 VIALGIAK

-612 PIDPEYPPDRIEF
+612 PVDPEYPPDRIEF
-625 ILGDARPSIVLRE
+625 ILGDARAALVLRE
-638 PLTDDELAG
+638 LPAPDVLAEL
-647 RPDTDP
+647 PDTDP

-661 LRSENLA
+661 LRPENLA

-673 SGSTGLPKGVEVS
+673 SGSTGLPKGVEVA
-686 HAPITEYLV
+686 HAPIAEYLT
-695 WFGGEYGIDDTD
+695 WFGDEYGIDETD

-744 IGYLTDLLQREGV
+744 IGYLTDLLQSEGV

-815 ETVVNSSRHKVEGP
+815 ETVVNSTRFKVEGT

-838 SPNINTTM
+838 SPNINTTIR
-846 WLLDDALQPVPVGV
+846 LLDDALQPVPIGV

-869 HVARGYFDR
+869 HLARGYFDR
-878 PGLTAERFVADPWT
+878 PGLTAERFVADPWA

-902 LARRNATGDLEFIGR
+902 LARRNAAGDLEFIGR

-935 SAISVDPSVG
+935 AAISVDPSVG

-952 DLPGLGR
+952 DLPALGR
-959 SLVAYLTPAGPGAG
+959 SLVAYLTPGG
-973 EDTVEVPRIRARVA
+973 DVEVDIPRIRARVA

-1017 LPDPQPIESTPYRE
+1017 LPDPQPLENAPYRE

-1037 HVVAQLFAQ
+1037 HAVAELFSR
-1046 LLSRDK
+1046 LLGRER

-1073 AAIRARCEV
+1073 AAIRARCGV
-1082 EIGIREIFEAS
+1082 EIGIRDIFESS
-1093 TVARLAAAIDRAPA
+1093 TVARLAAAIDLAENAP
-1107 AQPGENG
+1107 
-1114 AGRPPLVAVPRS
+1114 GRPALVAVPRT
-1126 GDAPVSASQL
+1126 GPLPVSASQL

-1145 PNSTGDHIPLTA
+1145 PGATGDNIPLSA
-1157 RLTGPCDTA
+1157 RLSGPCDTA
-1166 ALTAAI
+1166 ALIAALQ
-1172 GDMVGRHDSLRTTF
+1172 DVVARHDSLRTTF
-1186 REIDGLPHQV
+1186 SEIDGLPHQI
-1196 INAPAAVPVTE
+1196 INPVAPIQVTE
-1207 LQCPETDPAAVAA
+1207 LHCPVTDPEAVAA
-1220 WTRARL
+1220 WTRDRL
-1226 DEQRGTAFD
+1226 DEQRGGRFD
-1235 LERDWPIRAA
+1235 LEQDWPIRAA

-1284 AAGSA
+1284 AVGDEPTWA
-1289 PGWEPPALQYA
+1289 PTELQYA

-1316 IEAQRRYWIEQLAG
+1316 IESQRRYWIEQLAD

-1336 PRPDFPRPATAN
+1336 PRPDFPRPATAS
-1348 GSGDSVAFTVPPQV
+1348 GSGDAVAFTVTPQV

-1374 ATEFMVVQ
+1374 STEFMVMQ
-1382 SAVAVLLHL
+1382 AAVAVLMHL

-1428 LSGNPTLREVVTRAR
+1428 LSGNPTLRDVVLRAR

-1483 EAADVTHVIDSGP
+1483 DAADVTHVVSSG
-1496 DGDLVFRTVMPT
+1496 DGDVEGDLVFRTVMPT

-1521 TTADS
+1521 ANVGNE
-1526 DGEGYDGHLIYR
+1526 DGAGYDGHLIYR
-1538 TDLYERATVQRLADW
+1538 TDLYQRGTVERLADW

-1558 ATMAGDPGRA
+1558 EAMAAAPERT

-1573 LVDDEQRER
+1573 LVDHDQRDR
-1582 IVGQWSRGAEIPA
+1582 ILHEWSRGAQVPDTEGEAPR
-1595 GDPQTI
+1595 TI
-1601 AAVLAPSR
+1601 AEVLAPSR
-1609 SFDGVAV
+1609 GFDGVAI

-1623 TYPQLHSRSDR
+1623 TYSQLHSRSDR

-1639 IAAGVE
+1639 IERGVR

-1651 LSVRRDLDLPVALVG
+1651 LSVRRDLDLAVALVG

-1683 QRLEFMIDDVAPKVV
+1683 QRLEFMVEDVAPQVIVV
-1698 LVSEATRDAIPAPDG
+1698 STATRELMPTPDG
-1713 VTLLC
+1713 VRLLC

-1723 VQAELRK
+1723 VQTELAK
-1730 DTGGVHLPVPHPED
+1730 EAAAASLPVPHPD
-1744 PMYLVFTSG
+1744 HPMFLVFTSG
-1753 STGMPKGVLGTHRSM
+1753 STGVPKGVLGTHRSM
-1768 SARLNWQIAHYPVSG
+1768 TARLNWQLAHYPVAG
-1783 EDIRLA
+1783 DDIRLA

-1797 GGMEMLAGLAAGATL
+1797 GGMEMLAGLAAGATM
-1812 ILADDNEFRNP
+1812 ILADDNAFRDP
-1823 EALARLIT
+1823 EALARLIVV
-1831 DERVAQVTAV
+1831 EQVAQVTAV

-1856 RGLRRLVCSGEPVS
+1856 RGLQRLVCSGEPVS

-1876 LGGAFDPDAQLLNNF
+1876 LSAVLGPKTQLLNNF

-1902 GELEPPTPKLGR
+1902 GELASPTPKLGR

-1938 VYYAGPQIVR
+1938 VYYAGPQIVQ
-1948 GYWKRPGLT
+1948 GYWKRPELT
-1957 STRFVAN
+1957 ATRFVAN
-1964 PFSKTPGDRL
+1964 PFSTVSGDRL
-1974 YRSGDRARWTVD
+1974 YRSGDRARWSAD

-2004 RVELAEVEAALRGA
+2004 RVELAEVEAALRAA

-2028 WEQRGVTTLAGY
+2028 WELRGGTTLAGY
-2040 LVPAAPVADAAEF
+2040 LVPVEPVDDAAEF
-2053 IASVRAAVAATL
+2053 IAAVRASIAATL
-2065 PGYMVPSSLT
+2065 PGYMVPASLT
-2075 VLDAMPLTDSRKL
+2075 VLETMPLTDSGKL

-2097 VATRGESDPPVTA
+2097 VATRGEADPPVTA
-2110 TEQTLVGICAEL
+2110 TEKTLVGICTEL
-2122 LGVAAIGRSD
+2122 LGVDAIGRSD

-2151 RAAGLDVDPRMIFEH
+2151 RAAGLEVDPRMIFEH

-2171 LAAAVDAAAATG
+2171 LAAAVDAAESS
-2183 GIPEAADTAFEP
+2183 PEAVDTAFAP
-2195 MSVSGLSSDA
+2195 MSVSGLSGDA

>member
-1 MTDTGGLA
+1 MTDT
-9 RFDEGEAKLE
+9 
-19 SPHDTG
+19 
-25 GLARFDEGE
+25 
-34 AKLESPHGAVDEA
+34 VDQS
-47 TDANELRLELLR
+47 TDATELRLELLR
-59 RRLAERGLAATSAE
+59 RRLAERGLAGTAPTTEPAE
-73 PQTGPANGSGPLTMS
+73 PAMN

-96 VQALDPDGALANIA
+96 VQALDPDGTVANIS
-110 VSYRLTG
+110 VSYRLSG
-117 PLDGA
+117 RLDGG
-122 RLQAALAA
+122 RLRTALAA
-130 VAARHPVLRTV
+130 VADRHPLLRTT
-141 YAVDDAGEPH
+141 YGVDDNGEPR
-151 PVIAEVT
+151 PVLAAVT
-158 PGFATHDLSDLA
+158 PTCTEHDLSDLA
-170 EQARALRLEVL
+170 GQARALRLEVL
-181 AQREFGTPFRLDS
+181 AQREFATPFRLES
-194 DAPLRLTLVRVAPDE
+194 DAPLRLTVIRLGPDE

-215 AHHIAWDDDSWAVF
+215 AHHIAWDDACWPVF
-229 FDDLTAAYA
+229 FADLTAAYT
-238 DPEQFATR
+238 DPDAFAAR
-246 APVPHPVAAA
+246 PPAPVVSTPPVSDHGAD
-256 GSGHEAELTYWR
+256 LDYWR
-268 TLLADPPDP
+268 TLLAEPPDP

-284 GSAVP
+284 GSAIP
-289 STLRA
+289 HTLRA
-294 GLCTRTLPAELM
+294 GLCTRPLPAELM
-306 SDITELARGNGA
+306 DGITDLARDNGA
-318 TPYMVIAAAL
+318 TPYMVVAAAL
-328 SALIHRYTATDDFLI
+328 SALIYRYTGTDDFLI
-343 ASPVLNRTAGTEGA
+343 ASPVLNRTAGTEEA

-369 KVDAAAPF
+369 RVTASDRF
-377 SQLLAQTRDAA
+377 SDLLTRTRDTA
-388 LGAFGHQ
+388 LGAFAHQ

-423 GFRSTQGGGF
+423 GFRSAGGDGF

-440 TRADYRGKVA
+440 VRADYRGKIA
-450 QLPLGIMVEAGT
+450 QLPLGIMVEAGGSH
-462 DGALIEAEYLHD
+462 DGGALIEAEYLHD
-474 VLDEALVE
+474 VLDEALVD

-488 VQLLSAAVAQPQTT
+488 VQLLGAAVAQPQAA
-502 VGELDMLGDEDRAWL
+502 VSELDMLGDDDRHWL
-517 DAISRGP
+517 EAASRGP
-524 DFVPPPGAPATLGS
+524 NFSAAPTTLGA
-538 LVADRAAAT
+538 LVADRAALT
-547 PNAIAVVDDHGR
+547 PDAIAVVDDDGR
-559 YSYAEINARANRIA
+559 YTYAEINARANRIA

-586 VAVLFGRSTDLV
+586 VAVLFGRSVDLV

-612 PIDPEYPPDRIEF
+612 PVDPEYPADRIEF
-625 ILGDARPSIVLRE
+625 ILGDARAALVMRE
-638 PLTDDELAG
+638 PLTPEALAD

-661 LRSENLA
+661 LRPDNLA

-686 HAPITEYLV
+686 HVPITEYLT
-695 WFGGEYGIDDTD
+695 WFGDEYAIDDTD

-771 SLPGVNQWR
+771 SLPGVKQWR

-800 HATFDALLHNFYGPT
+800 HATFDAMLHNFYGPT
-815 ETVVNSSRHKVEGP
+815 ETVVNSSRYKVEGA
-829 QGNRIVPIG
+829 QGNRVVPIG

-892 PGQRLYRTGD
+892 PGGRLYRTGD
-902 LARRNATGDLEFIGR
+902 LARRNAAGDLEFIGR

-945 QCVVVVS
+945 QCVVLVS

-959 SLVAYLTPAGPGAG
+959 SLVAYLTPAERDAD
-973 EDTVEVPRIRARVA
+973 EDTVEIPRIRARVA

-1017 LPDPQPIESTPYRE
+1017 LPDPQPFESAPYRE

-1037 HVVAQLFAQ
+1037 HTVAQLFSQ
-1046 LLSRDK
+1046 LLDREQ

-1073 AAIRARCEV
+1073 AEIRARCGV
-1082 EIGIREIFEAS
+1082 EIGIRDIFEAS

-1107 AQPGENG
+1107 GQTG
-1114 AGRPPLVAVPRS
+1114 AGRPPLVAVPRT
-1126 GDAPVSASQL
+1126 GPLPVSASQL
-1136 RTWFAYRLD
+1136 RTWFAYRLNPRATD
-1145 PNSTGDHIPLTA
+1145 DNIPLSA

-1172 GDMVGRHDSLRTTF
+1172 NDVVARHDSLRTTF
-1186 REIDGLPHQV
+1186 CEIDGVPHQI
-1196 INAPAAVPVTE
+1196 INPPVPVEVAE
-1207 LQCPETDPAAVAA
+1207 LRCPDSDPEAVER
-1220 WTRARL
+1220 WTRDRL
-1226 DEQRGTAFD
+1226 DEQRAGAFD
-1235 LERDWPIRAA
+1235 LEQDWPIRTA

-1278 IAYRSR
+1278 IAYQSR

-1289 PGWEPPALQYA
+1289 PSWPPPALRYA

-1305 QGELLRDESGL
+1305 QGELLLDESGL
-1316 IEAQRRYWIEQLAG
+1316 IDAQRRYWMEQLAG

-1336 PRPDFPRPATAN
+1336 PRPDFPRPATAD
-1348 GSGDSVAFTVPPQV
+1348 GAGDSVAFTVSPQV
-1362 RAGLAALARETG
+1362 RAGLAALARDTG

-1382 SAVAVLLHL
+1382 AAVAVLLHL

-1402 PIAGRTDN
+1402 PVAGRTDN

-1428 LSGNPTLREVVTRAR
+1428 LDGNPTLRDVVLRAR
-1443 EAALGAYAHADLPFD
+1443 EVALGAYANADLPFD

-1483 EAADVTHVIDSGP
+1483 DAAEVTHVINGGDSG
-1496 DGDLVFRTVMPT
+1496 DGGDDLVFRTVMPT

-1521 TTADS
+1521 ATNATG
-1526 DGEGYDGHLIYR
+1526 DGAGYDGHLIYR
-1538 TDLYERATVQRLADW
+1538 TDLYERSTVQRLADW

-1558 ATMAGDPGRA
+1558 AAVAGAPERT
-1568 LRDIS
+1568 LRDIG
-1573 LVDDEQRER
+1573 LIDDEQRDR
-1582 IVGQWSRGAEIPA
+1582 ILNQWSKGAPIGD

-1601 AAVLAPSR
+1601 AEVLAPSR

-1623 TYPQLHSRSDR
+1623 TYPDLHSRSDR
-1634 LAELL
+1634 LAGLL
-1639 IAAGVE
+1639 IEAGVQ

-1651 LSVRRDLDLPVALVG
+1651 LSVRRDLDLVVALVG

-1673 YFPLDPSYPR
+1673 YFPLDPGYPR
-1683 QRLEFMIDDVAPKVV
+1683 QRLEFMVDDVFSDPAAPKVIV
-1698 LVSEATRDAIPAPDG
+1698 VSSTTRDAMPDG
-1713 VTLLC
+1713 ATLLC

-1723 VQAELRK
+1723 VQAELAK
-1730 DTGGVHLPVPHPED
+1730 EAAGSDLPVPHPDD

-1753 STGMPKGVLGTHRSM
+1753 STGVPKGVLGTHRSM
-1768 SARLNWQIAHYPVSG
+1768 SARLNWQLAHYPVTG

-1797 GGMEMLAGLAAGATL
+1797 GGMELLAGLAAGATM
-1812 ILADDNEFRNP
+1812 ILADDNEFRDP

-1831 DERVAQVTAV
+1831 AERVAQVTAV

-1848 VDSAPEAV
+1848 VDSAPDAV

-1876 LGGAFDPDAQLLNNF
+1876 LTAVLDSNTQLLNNF
-1891 GATETSGAVVR
+1891 GATETSGAAVR
-1902 GELEPPTPKLGR
+1902 GELTPPTPKLGR

-1928 QPVPP
+1928 RPVPP

-1938 VYYAGPQIVR
+1938 VYYAGPQIVQA
-1948 GYWKRPGLT
+1948 YWKRPGLT
-1957 STRFVAN
+1957 ATRFVAN
-1964 PFSKTPGDRL
+1964 PFSPGDRL
-1974 YRSGDRARWTVD
+1974 YRSGDRARWSTD

-2004 RVELAEVEAALRGA
+2004 RVELAEVEAALRAA
-2018 PGVAMAAART
+2018 PGVATAAART
-2028 WEQRGVTTLAGY
+2028 WEQRGATTLAGY
-2040 LVPAAPVADAAEF
+2040 LVPAEPVADAAPF
-2053 IASVRAAVAATL
+2053 VASVRAALAAEL

-2075 VLDAMPLTDSRKL
+2075 VLEAMPLTDSGKL

-2097 VATRGESDPPVTA
+2097 VATRGEADPPVTA
-2110 TEQTLVGICAEL
+2110 TEKTLVGICAEL
-2122 LGVAAIGRSD
+2122 LGVERIGRSD

-2166 PTFAE
+2166 PTFAG
-2171 LAAAVDAAAATG
+2171 LAAAADRLAAAG
-2183 GIPEAADTAFEP
+2183 GGTDTAADTAFAP

-2205 LADLTAA
+2205 LADLTAS

>member
-1 MTDTGGLA
+1 MTDTVEQAG
-9 RFDEGEAKLE
+9 DQ
-19 SPHDTG
+19 
-25 GLARFDEGE
+25 
-34 AKLESPHGAVDEA
+34 
-47 TDANELRLELLR
+47 RLELLR
-59 RRLAERGLAATSAE
+59 RRLAERGLAATTNGQATE
-73 PQTGPANGSGPLTMS
+73 PPVATMN

-96 VQALDPDGALANIA
+96 VQALDPDGTVANISL
-110 VSYRLTG
+110 SYRLAG
-117 PLDGA
+117 MLDA
-122 RLQAALAA
+122 DRLRGALAM
-130 VAARHPVLRTV
+130 VADRHPLLRTTYV
-141 YAVDDAGEPH
+141 VDEAGEPQ
-151 PVIAEVT
+151 PTITDVT
-158 PGFATHDLSDLA
+158 PGFAQHDLA
-170 EQARALRLEVL
+170 ELTGQARALRLEVL
-181 AQREFGTPFRLDS
+181 AQREFATPFRLDTDS
-194 DAPLRLTLVRVAPDE
+194 PLRLTLIRLAPDE
-209 HILLLV
+209 HVLLLV
-215 AHHIAWDDDSWAVF
+215 AHHIAWDDASWEVF
-229 FDDLTAAYA
+229 FADLTQAYTAPEAYA
-238 DPEQFATR
+238 ARPVAYALT
-246 APVPHPVAAA
+246 APVSTDHAAD
-256 GSGHEAELTYWR
+256 LNYWR

-289 STLRA
+289 HTLRA
-294 GLCTRTLPAELM
+294 GLCIKALPAELIDGI
-306 SDITELARGNGA
+306 SELARSNGA
-318 TPYMVIAAAL
+318 TPYMVVAAAL
-328 SALIHRYTATDDFLI
+328 SALIQRYTGTDDFLI
-343 ASPVLNRTAGTEGA
+343 ASPVLNRTAGTEEA

-369 KVDAAAPF
+369 KVDIAAPF
-377 SQLLAQTRDAA
+377 NELLARTRDTA
-388 LGAFGHQ
+388 LGAFAHQ

-423 GFRSTQGGGF
+423 GFRAGDGEGF
-433 QPDGITC
+433 CPDGITC
-440 TRADYRGKVA
+440 ARAEYRGKIA
-450 QLPLGIMVEAGT
+450 QLPLGIMVESGPA
-462 DGALIEAEYLHD
+462 GALIEAEYLLD
-474 VLDEALVE
+474 VLDEALVD

-488 VQLLSAAVAQPQTT
+488 VHLLGAVVARPAAT
-502 VGELDMLGDEDRAWL
+502 VGELDMLGDADRAWL
-517 DAISRGP
+517 DTVSRGP
-524 DFVPPPGAPATLGS
+524 DFTATPTTLGS
-538 LVADRAAAT
+538 LVADRAALSPA
-547 PNAIAVVDDHGR
+547 AIAVVDDHGR

-573 HHLIAAGIGTEDK
+573 HYLIASGIGTEDK
-586 VAVLFGRSTDLV
+586 VAVLMGRSLDLV

-612 PIDPEYPPDRIEF
+612 PVDPEYPPDRIEF
-625 ILGDARPSIVLRE
+625 ILGDARAALVLRE
-638 PLTDDELAG
+638 PLDPVMLAEL
-647 RPDTDP
+647 PDTDP

-661 LRSENLA
+661 LRPESLA

-673 SGSTGLPKGVEVS
+673 SGSTGLPKGVEVA
-686 HAPITEYLV
+686 HAPIAEYLA
-695 WFGGEYGIDDTD
+695 WFGGEYSIDETD

-716 FDVSIGELFGTLG
+716 FDVSVGELFGTLA

-815 ETVVNSSRHKVEGP
+815 ETVVNSTRFKVEGT

-838 SPNINTTM
+838 SPNINTTVR
-846 WLLDDALQPVPVGV
+846 LLDGALQPVPVGV

-869 HVARGYFDR
+869 HIARGYFDR
-878 PGLTAERFVADPWT
+878 PGLTAERFVADPWAA
-892 PGQRLYRTGD
+892 GQRLYRTGD
-902 LARRNATGDLEFIGR
+902 LARRNAAGDLEFIGR

-935 SAISVDPSVG
+935 AAISVDPSVG

-952 DLPGLGR
+952 DLPALGR
-959 SLVAYLTPAGPGAG
+959 SLVAYLTPSSPDAAEG
-973 EDTVEVPRIRARVA
+973 TVDIPRIRARVA

-994 APAAYVVVDDI
+994 APAAYVVVEDI

-1017 LPDPQPIESTPYRE
+1017 LPDPQPPETAPYRE
-1031 PQTDTE
+1031 PATDTE
-1037 HVVAQLFAQ
+1037 RAVAELFSQ
-1046 LLSRDK
+1046 LLGRDR

-1073 AAIRARCEV
+1073 AAIRARCGV
-1082 EIGIREIFEAS
+1082 EIGIRDIFESS
-1093 TVARLAAAIDRAPA
+1093 TVARLATAIDVAEATPR
-1107 AQPGENG
+1107 
-1114 AGRPPLVAVPRS
+1114 RPPLVAVPRT
-1126 GDAPVSASQL
+1126 GPLPVSASQL

-1145 PNSTGDHIPLTA
+1145 PDATGDNIPLSA

-1166 ALTAAI
+1166 ALIGAI
-1172 GDMVGRHDSLRTTF
+1172 GDVVTRHDSLRTTF
-1186 REIDGLPHQV
+1186 AEIDGLPHQI
-1196 INAPAAVPVTE
+1196 INPVAPIQVTE
-1207 LQCPETDPAAVAA
+1207 LHCPATDPQAVAD
-1220 WTRARL
+1220 WTRDRL
-1226 DEQRGTAFD
+1226 NEQRGRGFD
-1235 LERDWPIRAA
+1235 LEQDWPIRAA
-1245 LLHLPGDERVL
+1245 LLHLPDDERVL

-1264 ADHWSVEVLFTDLL
+1264 ADHWSTEVLFTDLL
-1278 IAYRSR
+1278 IAYQARTS
-1284 AAGSA
+1284 GTEPSWA
-1289 PGWEPPALQYA
+1289 PAELQYA

-1316 IEAQRRYWIEQLAG
+1316 IDGQRRYWIEQLAG

-1348 GSGDSVAFTVPPQV
+1348 GSGDSVAFTVTPAV

-1382 SAVAVLLHL
+1382 AAVAVLMHL

-1428 LSGNPTLREVVTRAR
+1428 LSGNPTLRDVVLRAR

-1458 RLVEALNP
+1458 RLVEAVNP

-1483 EAADVTHVIDSGP
+1483 DAADVTHVISSGEG
-1496 DGDLVFRTVMPT
+1496 GDLVFRTVMPT

-1521 TTADS
+1521 ATAGNS
-1526 DGEGYDGHLIYR
+1526 ENAGYDGHLIYR
-1538 TDLYERATVQRLADW
+1538 TDLYQRDTVQRLADW

-1558 ATMAGDPGRA
+1558 EAMAEAPERN

-1573 LVDDEQRER
+1573 LVDDGMRRLILDE
-1582 IVGQWSRGAEIPA
+1582 WSRGAQAPDT
-1595 GDPQTI
+1595 DPRTI
-1601 AAVLAPSR
+1601 AELLAPSR
-1609 SFDGVAV
+1609 EFTGVAL
-1616 RCAGAEL
+1616 RCAGEQL
-1623 TYPQLHSRSDR
+1623 SYPQLHSRSDR

-1639 IAAGVE
+1639 IGNGVR

-1651 LSVRRDLDLPVALVG
+1651 LSVRRDLDLAVALVG

-1673 YFPLDPSYPR
+1673 YFPLDPTYPR
-1683 QRLEFMIDDVAPKVV
+1683 QRLEFMVDDVRPEVIVV
-1698 LVSEATRDAIPAPDG
+1698 SSGTRELMPTPDG
-1713 VTLLC
+1713 VRLLC

-1723 VQAELRK
+1723 VQTELAK
-1730 DTGGVHLPVPHPED
+1730 DAAGTHLPVPHPD
-1744 PMYLVFTSG
+1744 HPMFLVFTSG
-1753 STGMPKGVLGTHRSM
+1753 STGTPKGVLGTHRSM
-1768 SARLNWQIAHYPVSG
+1768 SARLNWQLAHYPVAG
-1783 EDIRLA
+1783 DDIRLA

-1797 GGMEMLAGLAAGATL
+1797 GGMEMLAGLAAGATM
-1812 ILADDNEFRNP
+1812 ILADDTTFRDP
-1823 EALARLIT
+1823 EALARLIA
-1831 DERVAQVTAV
+1831 DERVVQVTAV

-1848 VDSAPEAV
+1848 VDSAPDAV
-1856 RGLRRLVCSGEPVS
+1856 RGLQRLVCSGEPVS

-1876 LGGAFDPDAQLLNNF
+1876 LSAVLGPDTQLLNNF

-1902 GELEPPTPKLGR
+1902 GALAAPTPKLGR
-1914 PTPGSQAYLLDDAL
+1914 PTPGAQAYLLDDAL

-1938 VYYAGPQIVR
+1938 VYYAGPQIVQ
-1948 GYWKRPGLT
+1948 GYWKRPELT
-1957 STRFVAN
+1957 ATRFVAN
-1964 PFSKTPGDRL
+1964 PFSTESGDRL
-1974 YRSGDRARWTVD
+1974 YRSGDRARWSTD

-2004 RVELAEVEAALRGA
+2004 RVELAEVESVLRAA

-2028 WEQRGVTTLAGY
+2028 WEQRGITTLAGY
-2040 LVPAAPVADAAEF
+2040 LVPAEPVDDAAEF
-2053 IASVRAAVAATL
+2053 IAAVRASVAATL
-2065 PGYMVPSSLT
+2065 PGYMVPASLT
-2075 VLDAMPLTDSRKL
+2075 VLEAMPLTDSGKL

-2097 VATRGESDPPVTA
+2097 VATRGEADPPVTA
-2110 TEQTLVGICAEL
+2110 TEKTLAGICAEL
-2122 LGVAAIGRSD
+2122 LGVDAVGRSD

-2143 SVQLAARA
+2143 SVQLSARA
-2151 RAAGLDVDPRMIFEH
+2151 RAAGLQVDPRMIFEH

-2171 LAAAVDAAAATG
+2171 LAAAVDTAKNS
-2183 GIPEAADTAFEP
+2183 PEVADTAFAP
-2195 MSVSGLSSDA
+2195 MSVSGLSGDA

>member
-1 MTDTGGLA
+1 MTD
-9 RFDEGEAKLE
+9 
-19 SPHDTG
+19 
-25 GLARFDEGE
+25 
-34 AKLESPHGAVDEA
+34 AVDQA
-47 TDANELRLELLR
+47 TDADELRLELLR
-59 RRLAERGLAATSAE
+59 RRLAERGLAAST
-73 PQTGPANGSGPLTMS
+73 PAQRQSGPDDESQPATMS

-96 VQALDPDGALANIA
+96 VQALDPDGALANIS

-117 PLDGA
+117 PLDGT

-141 YAVDDAGEPH
+141 YPVDEAGEPN

-181 AQREFGTPFRLDS
+181 AQREFATPFRLES
-194 DAPLRLTLVRVAPDE
+194 DAPLRLTLVRIAPEE

-229 FDDLTAAYA
+229 FDDLTAAYT
-238 DPEQFATR
+238 DPEQYATR
-246 APVPHPVAAA
+246 APVPHPVPAT
-256 GSGHEAELTYWR
+256 GSGHEAELNYWR

-277 LELPGPR
+277 LELPGPH
-284 GSAVP
+284 GSAIP

-294 GLCTRTLPAELM
+294 GLCTRALPAELM
-306 SDITELARGNGA
+306 SGIAELGRRNGA
-318 TPYMVIAAAL
+318 TSYMVIAAAL
-328 SALIHRYTATDDFLI
+328 SAVIHRYTATDDFLI

-369 KVDAAAPF
+369 KVDAATRF
-377 SQLLAQTRDAA
+377 SDLLARTRGAA

-450 QLPLGIMVEAGT
+450 QLPLGIMVEADA

-474 VLDEALVE
+474 VLDGALVE

-488 VQLLSAAVAQPQTT
+488 VQLLSAAVAQPETT
-502 VGELDMLGDEDRAWL
+502 VGELDMLGEDDRAWL

-524 DFVPPPGAPATLGS
+524 DFIPPPEAPATLGA
-538 LVADRAAAT
+538 LVAARAAAT

-559 YSYAEINARANRIA
+559 YSYAEINARANRVA

-586 VAVLFGRSTDLV
+586 VAVLFGRCTDLV

-638 PLTDDELAG
+638 PLTAEELAG

-661 LRSENLA
+661 LRPENLA

-686 HAPITEYLV
+686 HAPITEYLL
-695 WFGGEYGIDDTD
+695 WFGAEYGVDDTD

-729 NGARLVIPRPDGLRD
+729 SGARLVIPRPDGLRD

-800 HATFDALLHNFYGPT
+800 HATFDAMLHNFYGPT

-838 SPNINTTM
+838 SPNINTTI

-869 HVARGYFDR
+869 HMARGYFDR

-902 LARRNATGDLEFIGR
+902 LARRNAAGDLEFIGR

-959 SLVAYLTPAGPGAG
+959 SLVAYLTPAAGAA
-973 EDTVEVPRIRARVA
+973 EDTVEVARIRARVA

-1031 PQTDTE
+1031 PETDTE

-1082 EIGIREIFEAS
+1082 EIGIREIFEAG
-1093 TVARLAAAIDRAPA
+1093 TVSRLAAAIDRAPA
-1107 AQPGENG
+1107 AQSGETG
-1114 AGRPPLVAVPRS
+1114 TGRPALVAVPRS
-1126 GDAPVSASQL
+1126 GDLPVSASQL

-1145 PNSTGDHIPLTA
+1145 PNATGDNIPLTA

-1172 GDMVGRHDSLRTTF
+1172 GDVVARHDSLRTTF
-1186 REIDGLPHQV
+1186 REIDGVPHQV
-1196 INAPAAVPVTE
+1196 IHAPAAVPVSE
-1207 LQCPETDPAAVAA
+1207 LHCPETDPDAVAA
-1220 WTRARL
+1220 WTQARL
-1226 DEQRGTAFD
+1226 DEQRGAAFD

-1284 AAGSA
+1284 AVGSA
-1289 PGWEPPALQYA
+1289 PAWEPPPLQYA

-1316 IEAQRRYWIEQLAG
+1316 IEAQRRYWIEQLTG

-1402 PIAGRTDN
+1402 PIAGRTDS
-1410 ALDNLVGFFV
+1410 ALDHLVGFFV

-1428 LSGNPTLREVVTRAR
+1428 LAGNPTLREVVSRAR
-1443 EAALGAYAHADLPFD
+1443 EVALGAYAHADLPFD

-1521 TTADS
+1521 ATADA
-1526 DGEGYDGHLIYR
+1526 DGAGYDGHLIYR

-1558 ATMAGDPGRA
+1558 AAMAGDPGQT

-1573 LVDDEQRER
+1573 LVDDDQRRR
-1582 IVGQWSRGAEIPA
+1582 ILQQWSCGAQIPA
-1595 GDPQTI
+1595 GDPKTI
-1601 AAVLAPSR
+1601 ADVLAPSR
-1609 SFDGVAV
+1609 SFEGVAV

-1639 IAAGVE
+1639 IDAGVQ

-1683 QRLEFMIDDVAPKVV
+1683 QRLEFMIGDVLSDTVLSDTAFAPGAARVI
-1698 LVSEATRDAIPAPDG
+1698 LVSTATREAIPAPDG

-1723 VQAELRK
+1723 VQAELTN
-1730 DTGGVHLPVPHPED
+1730 DVAGLNLPVPHPDD
-1744 PMYLVFTSG
+1744 PMFLVFTSG
-1753 STGMPKGVLGTHRSM
+1753 STGVPKGVVGTHRSM
-1768 SARLNWQIAHYPVSG
+1768 SARLNWQIAHYPVTG
-1783 EDIRLA
+1783 ADIRLA

-1823 EALARLIT
+1823 EALARLIV

-1848 VDSAPEAV
+1848 AESGGSARLDEGEPKLGPPHEPDTTL

-1876 LGGAFDPDAQLLNNF
+1876 LGDALDPNAQLLNNF

-1914 PTPGSQAYLLDDAL
+1914 PTPGAQAYLLDDAL

-1938 VYYAGPQIVR
+1938 VYYAGPQVVR

-1964 PFSKTPGDRL
+1964 PFSDTPGDRL

-2018 PGVAMAAART
+2018 PGVATAAART

-2040 LVPAAPVADAAEF
+2040 LVPTAPVSDAAEF

-2075 VLDAMPLTDSRKL
+2075 VLDAMPLTDSGKL

-2171 LAAAVDAAAATG
+2171 LAAAVDLQAAAG
-2183 GIPEAADTAFEP
+2183 GTVESADTAFEP
-2195 MSVSGLSSDA
+2195 MSVSGLSNDA
-2205 LADLTAA
+2205 LANLTAA

>member
-1 MTDTGGLA
+1 MTDTV
-9 RFDEGEAKLE
+9 EQ
-19 SPHDTG
+19 
-25 GLARFDEGE
+25 
-34 AKLESPHGAVDEA
+34 A
-47 TDANELRLELLR
+47 TEQRLELLR
-59 RRLAERGLAATSAE
+59 RRLAERGLAADSAE
-73 PQTGPANGSGPLTMS
+73 PATEPAHATMS

-96 VQALDPDGALANIA
+96 VQALDPDGTVANIS
-110 VSYRLTG
+110 VSYRLSG
-117 PLDGA
+117 LLDA
-122 RLQAALAA
+122 DRLRAALAA
-130 VAARHPVLRTV
+130 VGARHPLLRTT
-141 YAVDDAGEPH
+141 YAVDAAGEPH
-151 PVIAEVT
+151 PVLGDVT
-158 PGFATHDLSDLA
+158 PGFAEHDLSDLA
-170 EQARALRLEVL
+170 GQARALRLEVL
-181 AQREFGTPFRLDS
+181 AQREFATPFRLDT
-194 DAPLRLTLVRVAPDE
+194 DAPLRLTLIRVAPDE

-215 AHHIAWDDDSWAVF
+215 AHHIAWDDASWAVF
-229 FDDLTAAYA
+229 FTDLTQAYA
-238 DPEQFATR
+238 DPDSYAARPPAHVLTPPATTDHG
-246 APVPHPVAAA
+246 AD
-256 GSGHEAELTYWR
+256 LDYWR
-268 TLLADPPDP
+268 ALLADPPDP

-289 STLRA
+289 HTLRA
-294 GLCTRTLPAELM
+294 GLCTRVLPTDLMEGIAEV
-306 SDITELARGNGA
+306 ARDNGA
-318 TPYMVIAAAL
+318 TPYMVVAAAL
-328 SALIHRYTATDDFLI
+328 SALIQRYTGTDDFLI
-343 ASPVLNRTAGTEGA
+343 ASPVLNRTAGTEDA

-369 KVDAAAPF
+369 RVAAADRF
-377 SQLLAQTRDAA
+377 TELLARTRDTA
-388 LGAFGHQ
+388 LGAFAHQ

-423 GFRSTQGGGF
+423 GFRSGDGDGF
-433 QPDGITC
+433 HPDGITC
-440 TRADYRGKVA
+440 ARADYRGKIA
-450 QLPLGIMVEAGT
+450 QLPLGIMVEAGAG
-462 DGALIEAEYLHD
+462 GALIEAEYLHD
-474 VLDEALVE
+474 VLDEALVS

-488 VQLLSAAVAQPQTT
+488 VQLLEAVVAQPQAT
-502 VGELDMLGDEDRAWL
+502 VGELDMLGDADRAWL
-517 DAISRGP
+517 DSVARGP
-524 DFVPPPGAPATLGS
+524 DFNATPTTLGS
-538 LVADRAAAT
+538 LVAERAALT
-547 PNAIAVVDDHGR
+547 PAAIAVVDEHGR

-573 HHLIAAGIGTEDK
+573 HHLIASGIGTEDK
-586 VAVLFGRSTDLV
+586 VAVLMGRSVDLV
-598 VTALGIAK
+598 VAALGIAK

-612 PIDPEYPPDRIEF
+612 PVDPEYPPDRIEF
-625 ILGDARPSIVLRE
+625 ILGDARAALVLRE
-638 PLTDDELAG
+638 LPDPEVLAEL
-647 RPDTDP
+647 PDTDP

-661 LRSENLA
+661 LRPENLA

-673 SGSTGLPKGVEVS
+673 SGSTGLPKGVEVA
-686 HAPITEYLV
+686 HAPIAEYLI
-695 WFGGEYGIDDTD
+695 WFGDEYGIDETD

-744 IGYLTDLLQREGV
+744 IGYLTDLLQSEGV

-815 ETVVNSSRHKVEGP
+815 ETVVNSTRFKVEGT

-838 SPNINTTM
+838 GPNINTTIR
-846 WLLDDALQPVPVGV
+846 LLDDALQPVPIGV

-869 HVARGYFDR
+869 HLARGYFDR
-878 PGLTAERFVADPWT
+878 PGLTAERFVADPWAA
-892 PGQRLYRTGD
+892 GQRLYRTGD
-902 LARRNATGDLEFIGR
+902 LARRNAAGDLEFIGR

-935 SAISVDPSVG
+935 AAISVDPSVG

-952 DLPGLGR
+952 DLPALGR
-959 SLVAYLTPAGPGAG
+959 SLVAYLTPGGDA
-973 EDTVEVPRIRARVA
+973 EVDIPRIRARVA

-1017 LPDPQPIESTPYRE
+1017 LPDPQPLENAPYRE

-1037 HVVAQLFAQ
+1037 HAVAQLFAQ
-1046 LLSRDK
+1046 LLGRDR

-1073 AAIRARCEV
+1073 AAIRARCGV
-1082 EIGIREIFEAS
+1082 EIGIRDIFESS
-1093 TVARLAAAIDRAPA
+1093 TVARLATAIERAQA
-1107 AQPGENG
+1107 GENG
-1114 AGRPPLVAVPRS
+1114 PGRPPLVAVSRTGPL
-1126 GDAPVSASQL
+1126 PVSASQL
-1136 RTWFAYRLD
+1136 RTWFSYRLD
-1145 PNSTGDHIPLTA
+1145 PDAAGDNIPLSA
-1157 RLTGPCDTA
+1157 RLSGPCDTA
-1166 ALTAAI
+1166 ALTLALNDVVA
-1172 GDMVGRHDSLRTTF
+1172 RHDSLRTTF
-1186 REIDGLPHQV
+1186 REIDGLPHQI
-1196 INAPAAVPVTE
+1196 INPPAPVQVTE
-1207 LQCPETDPAAVAA
+1207 LNCPATDPDEVTQ
-1220 WTRARL
+1220 WTRAQL
-1226 DEQRGTAFD
+1226 DEQRGAGFD
-1235 LERDWPIRAA
+1235 LEHDWPIRAA

-1284 AAGSA
+1284 AAGGEPSWA
-1289 PGWEPPALQYA
+1289 PPALQYA

-1316 IEAQRRYWIEQLAG
+1316 IDAQRRYWMEQLAG

-1348 GSGDSVAFTVPPQV
+1348 GSGDSVAFTVTPQV
-1362 RAGLAALARETG
+1362 RAGLAALARDTG

-1382 SAVAVLLHL
+1382 AAVAVLLHL

-1402 PIAGRTDN
+1402 PVAGRNDN

-1428 LSGNPTLREVVTRAR
+1428 LGGNPTLREVVLRAR

-1483 EAADVTHVIDSGP
+1483 DAAEVTHVIDSNA

-1521 TTADS
+1521 ATAGS
-1526 DGEGYDGHLIYR
+1526 DGPDGAGYDGHLIYR

-1553 LGRVL
+1553 LGWVL
-1558 ATMAGDPGRA
+1558 AAMAGAPQQT
-1568 LRDIS
+1568 LRDIT
-1573 LVDDEQRER
+1573 LVDDDQRDR
-1582 IVGQWSRGAEIPA
+1582 ILTQWSRGADAPA
-1595 GDPQTI
+1595 DDPRTI
-1601 AAVLAPSR
+1601 AEVLAPSR

-1616 RCAGAEL
+1616 RCGGAEL
-1623 TYPQLHSRSDR
+1623 SYPQLHRRSDR

-1639 IAAGVE
+1639 IEAGVQ
-1645 PGTLVG
+1645 PGTWVG
-1651 LSVRRDLDLPVALVG
+1651 LSARRDLDLAVALVG

-1683 QRLEFMIDDVAPKVV
+1683 QRLEFMVDDVAPKVIV
-1698 LVSEATRDAIPAPDG
+1698 VSAATRDAMPAPEG
-1713 VTLLC
+1713 VVLLC
-1718 LDDAD
+1718 LDDTD
-1723 VQAELRK
+1723 VQAELA
-1730 DTGGVHLPVPHPED
+1730 GGPVGAELPVPHPDD

-1753 STGMPKGVLGTHRSM
+1753 STGMPKGVVGTHRSM
-1768 SARLNWQIAHYPVSG
+1768 SARLNWQIAHYPVAG

-1797 GGMEMLAGLAAGATL
+1797 GGMEMLAGLAAGATM
-1812 ILADDNEFRNP
+1812 ILADDNEFRDP
-1823 EALARLIT
+1823 EALARLIA
-1831 DERVAQVTAV
+1831 DEQVAQVTAV

-1848 VDSAPEAV
+1848 VDSAPAAV
-1856 RGLRRLVCSGEPVS
+1856 GRLRRLVCSGEPVS
-1870 ADLLAR
+1870 ADLLGR
-1876 LGGAFDPDAQLLNNF
+1876 LSRVLDLKTQLLNNF

-1902 GELEPPTPKLGR
+1902 GELTPPTPKLGR

-1938 VYYAGPQIVR
+1938 VYYAGPQVVL
-1948 GYWKRPGLT
+1948 GYWKRPALT
-1957 STRFVAN
+1957 ATRFVAN
-1964 PFSKTPGDRL
+1964 PFSPGDRL
-1974 YRSGDRARWTVD
+1974 YRSGDRARWNSD

-2004 RVELAEVEAALRGA
+2004 RVELAEVESALRSA
-2018 PGVAMAAART
+2018 PGVAAAAART
-2028 WEQRGVTTLAGY
+2028 WEQRGATTLAGY
-2040 LVPAAPVADAAEF
+2040 VVPAAAVTDTAEF

-2075 VLDAMPLTDSRKL
+2075 VLETMPLTDSGKL

-2097 VATRGESDPPVTA
+2097 VATRGEADPPVTA
-2110 TEQTLVGICAEL
+2110 TEHTLVGICAEL
-2122 LGVAAIGRSD
+2122 LGVERIGRSD

-2151 RAAGLDVDPRMIFEH
+2151 RAAGLDLDPRMIFEN

-2171 LAAAVDAAAATG
+2171 LAAAADTRAAAG
-2183 GIPEAADTAFEP
+2183 SGPETADKAFAP
-2195 MSVSGLSSDA
+2195 MSVSGLSGEA

>member
-1 MTDTGGLA
+1 MTDT
-9 RFDEGEAKLE
+9 
-19 SPHDTG
+19 
-25 GLARFDEGE
+25 
-34 AKLESPHGAVDEA
+34 VDQS
-47 TDANELRLELLR
+47 TDAAELRLELLR
-59 RRLAERGLAATSAE
+59 RRLAERGLSASAPATE
-73 PQTGPANGSGPLTMS
+73 PAQPAQPEMN

-96 VQALDPDGALANIA
+96 VQTLDPDGTVANIS

-117 PLDGA
+117 PLAPA
-122 RLQAALAA
+122 RLRSALAA
-130 VAARHPVLRTV
+130 VAARHPVLRTT
-141 YAVDDAGEPH
+141 YAVDDNGEPR
-151 PVIAEVT
+151 PVIGDVT
-158 PGFATHDLSDLA
+158 PGFAEHDLTDLA

-181 AQREFGTPFRLDS
+181 AQREFATPFGLES
-194 DAPLRLTLVRVAPDE
+194 DAPLRLTLIRVRPDE

-215 AHHIAWDDDSWAVF
+215 AHHIAWDDASWAVF
-229 FDDLTAAYA
+229 FADLTAAYTDPDAFAAVPPVRAVASTPGA
-238 DPEQFATR
+238 D
-246 APVPHPVAAA
+246 
-256 GSGHEAELTYWR
+256 HEADLNYWR

-289 STLRA
+289 HTLRA
-294 GLCTRTLPAELM
+294 GICNRAVPAELM
-306 SDITELARGNGA
+306 DGIAELARGNGA
-318 TPYMVIAAAL
+318 TAYMVVAAAL
-328 SALIHRYTATDDFLI
+328 SALIYRYTATDDFLI
-343 ASPVLNRTAGTEGA
+343 ASPVLNRTAGTEDA

-369 KVDAAAPF
+369 KVDAAARF
-377 SQLLAQTRDAA
+377 VELLAQTRDTA
-388 LGAFGHQ
+388 LGAFAHQ

-402 VRELNPDRRHGG
+402 VRELNPDRRNGG

-423 GFRSTQGGGF
+423 GFRAGDGVHSGGF
-433 QPDGITC
+433 RPAGITC
-440 TRADYRGKVA
+440 ARAGYRGKIA
-450 QLPLGIMVEAGT
+450 QLPLGIMVETGE

-474 VLDEALVE
+474 VLDEGLVD

-488 VQLLSAAVAQPQTT
+488 VQLLAAVVAQPDTIIS
-502 VGELDMLGDEDRAWL
+502 ELDMLGEEDRSWL
-517 DAISRGP
+517 DTVSCGP
-524 DFVPPPGAPATLGS
+524 DFAGPPITLGA
-538 LVADRAAAT
+538 LVADRAALT
-547 PNAIAVVDDHGR
+547 PDSIAVVDDHGR

-586 VAVLFGRSTDLV
+586 VAVLLGRSLDLV
-598 VTALGIAK
+598 VIALGIAK

-612 PIDPEYPPDRIEF
+612 PVDPEYPPDRIEF
-625 ILGDARPSIVLRE
+625 ILGDARAKLVIRE
-638 PLTDDELAG
+638 PLTPEELAG

-661 LRSENLA
+661 LRPESLA

-673 SGSTGLPKGVEVS
+673 SGSTGLPKGVEVA
-686 HAPITEYLV
+686 HAPIAEYLT
-695 WFGGEYGIDDTD
+695 WFGQEYGIDDTD

-815 ETVVNSSRHKVEGP
+815 ETVVNSSRYKVEGT

-838 SPNINTTM
+838 SPNINTTIR
-846 WLLDDALQPVPVGV
+846 LLDDALQPVPVGV

-869 HVARGYFDR
+869 HLARGYFDR
-878 PGLTAERFVADPWT
+878 PGLTAERFVADPWAL
-892 PGQRLYRTGD
+892 GQRMYRTGD
-902 LARRNATGDLEFIGR
+902 LARRNAAGDLEFIGR

-935 SAISVDPSVG
+935 AAISVDPSVG

-952 DLPGLGR
+952 ELPALGR
-959 SLVAYLTPAGPGAG
+959 SLVAYLTPAGDGS
-973 EDTVEVPRIRARVA
+973 EVEIPRIRARVA

-994 APAAYVVVDDI
+994 APAAYVVVEDI

-1017 LPDPQPIESTPYRE
+1017 LPDPQPIETAAYRE
-1031 PQTDTE
+1031 PETDTE
-1037 HVVAQLFAQ
+1037 HTVAQLFSQ
-1046 LLSRDK
+1046 LLGRER

-1073 AAIRARCEV
+1073 AAIRDRCGA
-1082 EIGIREIFEAS
+1082 EIGIRDIFEAS
-1093 TVARLAAAIDRAPA
+1093 TVARLAAAIERALA
-1107 AQPGENG
+1107 GENG
-1114 AGRPPLVAVPRS
+1114 PSRPPLVAVPRS
-1126 GDAPVSASQL
+1126 GPLPVSASQL

-1145 PNSTGDHIPLTA
+1145 PDATGDNIPLSA

-1166 ALTAAI
+1166 ALALAI
-1172 GDMVGRHDSLRTTF
+1172 NDVVARHDSLRTTF
-1186 REIDGLPHQV
+1186 CEIDGLPHQI
-1196 INAPAAVPVTE
+1196 INPPAPVQVNE
-1207 LQCPETDPAAVAA
+1207 LRCPATDPAEVAQ

-1226 DEQRGTAFD
+1226 DEQRGAGFD
-1235 LERDWPIRAA
+1235 LEHEWPIRAV

-1284 AAGSA
+1284 TTGAEPSWA
-1289 PGWEPPALQYA
+1289 PPALQYA

-1316 IEAQRRYWIEQLAG
+1316 IDAQRRYWMEQLAG

-1348 GSGDSVAFTVPPQV
+1348 GSGDSVAFTITPQV
-1362 RAGLAALARETG
+1362 RAGLANLARETG
-1374 ATEFMVVQ
+1374 ATEFMVLQ
-1382 SAVAVLLHL
+1382 AAVAVLLHL

-1402 PIAGRTDN
+1402 PVAGRDDN

-1428 LSGNPTLREVVTRAR
+1428 LSGNPTLREVVLRAR

-1483 EAADVTHVIDSGP
+1483 DAAEVSHVVNSSAE
-1496 DGDLVFRTVMPT
+1496 GDLVFRTVMPT

-1521 TTADS
+1521 ATEG
-1526 DGEGYDGHLIYR
+1526 GEAAGYDGHLIYR
-1538 TDLYERATVQRLADW
+1538 TDLYERTTVQRLADW

-1558 ATMAGDPGRA
+1558 AAMATAPERT
-1568 LRDIS
+1568 LRDID
-1573 LVDDEQRER
+1573 LVDDEQREW
-1582 IVGQWSRGAEIPA
+1582 ILTQSRGAEIPQ
-1595 GDPQTI
+1595 GDPRTI
-1601 AAVLAPSR
+1601 AEVLAPSR

-1616 RCAGAEL
+1616 RCAGVEL
-1623 TYPQLHSRSDR
+1623 TYPQLHHRSDR
-1634 LAELL
+1634 FAELL
-1639 IAAGVE
+1639 IKAGVQ

-1651 LSVRRDLDLPVALVG
+1651 LSVRRDLDLAVALVG

-1683 QRLEFMIDDVAPKVV
+1683 QRLEFMVADVAPKVIV
-1698 LVSEATRDAIPAPDG
+1698 VSAAMRDAMPAPAG
-1713 VTLLC
+1713 VTLVC
-1718 LDDAD
+1718 PDDAD
-1723 VQAELRK
+1723 VQAELSE
-1730 DTGGVHLPVPHPED
+1730 DAAVADLPVPHPDD

-1753 STGMPKGVLGTHRSM
+1753 STGVPKGVVGTHRSM
-1768 SARLNWQIAHYPVSG
+1768 SARLNWQLAHYPVNG
-1783 EDIRLA
+1783 RDIRLA

-1797 GGMEMLAGLAAGATL
+1797 GGMELLAGLAAGATM
-1812 ILADDNEFRNP
+1812 ILADDNEFRDP
-1823 EALARLIT
+1823 EALARLIV
-1831 DERVAQVTAV
+1831 DEQVAQVTAV

-1848 VDSAPEAV
+1848 VDSAPQAV
-1856 RGLRRLVCSGEPVS
+1856 AGLRRLVCSGEPVS

-1876 LGGAFDPDAQLLNNF
+1876 LSAALGPKTQLLNNF

-1902 GELEPPTPKLGR
+1902 GELAPPTPKLGR
-1914 PTPGSQAYLLDDAL
+1914 PTPGAQSYLLDDAL

-1938 VYYAGPQIVR
+1938 VYYAGPQVVL
-1948 GYWKRPGLT
+1948 GYWKRPALT
-1957 STRFVAN
+1957 ATRFVAN
-1964 PFSKTPGDRL
+1964 PFNPGDRL
-1974 YRSGDRARWTVD
+1974 YRSGDRARWSSD
-1986 GVLEFVGRT
+1986 GVLEFVGRA

-2018 PGVAMAAART
+2018 PGVAAAAART
-2028 WEQRGVTTLAGY
+2028 WEQRGGTTLAGY
-2040 LVPAAPVADAAEF
+2040 VVPAGPIADAAEF
-2053 IASVRAAVAATL
+2053 IASVRTAVAATL

-2075 VLDAMPLTDSRKL
+2075 VLETMPLTDSGKL

-2097 VATRGESDPPVTA
+2097 VATRGEADPPVTA

-2122 LGVAAIGRSD
+2122 LGVERIGRSD

-2151 RAAGLDVDPRMIFEH
+2151 RAAGVDIDPRMIFEN
-2166 PTFAE
+2166 PTFAD
-2171 LAAAVDAAAATG
+2171 LAAAADSRTADDSA
-2183 GIPEAADTAFEP
+2183 PHDTAFAP
-2195 MSVSGLSSDA
+2195 MSVSGLSGEA
-2205 LADLTAA
+2205 LADLTAS

>member
-1 MTDTGGLA
+1 MTDT
-9 RFDEGEAKLE
+9 
-19 SPHDTG
+19 
-25 GLARFDEGE
+25 
-34 AKLESPHGAVDEA
+34 VDQSA
-47 TDANELRLELLR
+47 DELRLQLLR
-59 RRLAERGLAATSAE
+59 RRLAERGLSATESATESAE
-73 PQTGPANGSGPLTMS
+73 PVMT

-96 VQALDPDGALANIA
+96 VQALDPDGTVANIS

-117 PLDGA
+117 PLDPA
-122 RLQAALAA
+122 RLRTALAA
-130 VAARHPVLRTV
+130 VAARHPVLRTT
-141 YAVDDAGEPH
+141 YAVDDAGEPR
-151 PVIAEVT
+151 PVTGNVT
-158 PGFATHDLSDLA
+158 PGFTEHDLTDLA

-181 AQREFGTPFRLDS
+181 AQREFATPFRLES
-194 DAPLRLTLVRVAPDE
+194 DAPLRLTLIRVGPDE

-215 AHHIAWDDDSWAVF
+215 AHHIAWDDASWAIF
-229 FDDLTAAYA
+229 FADLTEAYEAEAAPDAFAALGPVRVVGPPAGA
-238 DPEQFATR
+238 D
-246 APVPHPVAAA
+246 
-256 GSGHEAELTYWR
+256 HEADLNYWR
-268 TLLADPPDP
+268 TLLAEPPDP

-289 STLRA
+289 HSLRA
-294 GLCTRTLPAELM
+294 GLCTRVVPVELM
-306 SDITELARGNGA
+306 DGITELARNNGA
-318 TPYMVIAAAL
+318 TAYMVVAAAL
-328 SALIHRYTATDDFLI
+328 SALIFRYTATDDFLI
-343 ASPVLNRTAGTEGA
+343 ASPVLNRAAGTEDA

-369 KVDAAAPF
+369 KINAADRF
-377 SQLLAQTRDAA
+377 SDLLARTRDTA
-388 LGAFGHQ
+388 LGAFAHQ

-402 VRELNPDRRHGG
+402 VRELNPDRRNGG

-423 GFRSTQGGGF
+423 GFRAGDGQGF
-433 QPDGITC
+433 HPRGIDC
-440 TRADYRGKVA
+440 SRADYRGKIA
-450 QLPLGIMVEAGT
+450 QLPLGIMLEAG
-462 DGALIEAEYLHD
+462 DEGALIEAEYLHD
-474 VLDEALVE
+474 VLDEALVD

-488 VQLLSAAVAQPQTT
+488 VQLLAAAVADPQAFIN
-502 VGELDMLGDEDRAWL
+502 ELDMLGEADRSWL
-517 DAISRGP
+517 DAASRGP
-524 DFVPPPGAPATLGS
+524 DFAATPTTLGS
-538 LVADRAAAT
+538 LVADRAALT
-547 PNAIAVVDDHGR
+547 PDAVAVVDDHGR
-559 YSYAEINARANRIA
+559 YNYAEINARANRIA

-586 VAVLFGRSTDLV
+586 VAVLLGRSVDLV

-612 PIDPEYPPDRIEF
+612 PVDPEYPPERIEF
-625 ILGDARPSIVLRE
+625 ILGDARAALVIRE
-638 PLTDDELAG
+638 PLTQEELAG

-653 TDADRVRP
+653 TDTDRVRP
-661 LRSENLA
+661 LRPDNLA

-673 SGSTGLPKGVEVS
+673 SGSTGLPKGVEVA
-686 HAPITEYLV
+686 HAPIAEYLM
-695 WFGGEYGIDDTD
+695 WFGQEYRIDDTD

-780 TLRRIPIGGEPLPG
+780 SLRRIPIGGEPLPG

-815 ETVVNSSRHKVEGP
+815 ETVVNSSRYKVEGA

-838 SPNINTTM
+838 SPNINTTIR
-846 WLLDDALQPVPVGV
+846 LLDDALQPVPVGV

-869 HVARGYFDR
+869 HLARGYFDR
-878 PGLTAERFVADPWT
+878 PSLTAERFVADPWAL
-892 PGQRLYRTGD
+892 GQRMYRTGD
-902 LARRNATGDLEFIGR
+902 LARRNAAGDLEFIGR

-935 SAISVDPSVG
+935 AAISVDPSVG

-952 DLPGLGR
+952 DLPALGR
-959 SLVAYLTPAGPGAG
+959 SLVAYLTPAG
-973 EDTVEVPRIRARVA
+973 DTEVEIPRIRARVA

-994 APAAYVVVDDI
+994 APVAYVVVDDI
-1005 PITAHGKIDRAA
+1005 PITTHGKIDRAA
-1017 LPDPQPIESTPYRE
+1017 LPDPQPIETAAYRE
-1031 PQTDTE
+1031 PETNTE
-1037 HVVAQLFAQ
+1037 HTVAQLFSQ
-1046 LLSRDK
+1046 LLGRER

-1073 AAIRARCEV
+1073 AAIRARCGA
-1082 EIGIREIFEAS
+1082 EIGIRDIFEAS
-1093 TVARLAAAIDRAPA
+1093 TVARLAAAIERARA
-1107 AQPGENG
+1107 GENG
-1114 AGRPPLVAVPRS
+1114 PGRPPLVAVPRS
-1126 GDAPVSASQL
+1126 GPLPVSASQL

-1145 PNSTGDHIPLTA
+1145 PDATGDNIPLTA

-1166 ALTAAI
+1166 ALTAALN
-1172 GDMVGRHDSLRTTF
+1172 DVVARHDSLRTTF
-1186 REIDGLPHQV
+1186 CEIDGLPHQI
-1196 INAPAAVPVTE
+1196 INPPASVPVTE
-1207 LQCPETDPAAVAA
+1207 LHCPATDPEEVAQ

-1226 DEQRGTAFD
+1226 DEQRGAGFD

-1284 AAGSA
+1284 AAGAEPSWA
-1289 PGWEPPALQYA
+1289 PPALQYA

-1316 IEAQRRYWIEQLAG
+1316 IDAQRRYWIEELAD

-1348 GSGDSVAFTVPPQV
+1348 GSGDSVAFTVTPQV

-1382 SAVAVLLHL
+1382 AAVAVLMHL

-1402 PIAGRTDN
+1402 PVAGRNDN

-1428 LSGNPTLREVVTRAR
+1428 LSGNPTLREVVLRAR

-1483 EAADVTHVIDSGP
+1483 DAAEVSHVVDSSAAGE
-1496 DGDLVFRTVMPT
+1496 LVFRTVMPT

-1521 TTADS
+1521 ATDDPAD
-1526 DGEGYDGHLIYR
+1526 GPRYDGHLIYR

-1558 ATMAGDPGRA
+1558 AAMAGAPEQT
-1568 LRDIS
+1568 LREIS

-1582 IVGQWSRGAEIPA
+1582 ILHQWSRGAEAPA
-1595 GDPQTI
+1595 DDPRTI
-1601 AAVLAPSR
+1601 AEVLAPSR

-1623 TYPQLHSRSDR
+1623 TYPQLHRRSDQ
-1634 LAELL
+1634 LAALL
-1639 IAAGVE
+1639 IAAGVR

-1651 LSVRRDLDLPVALVG
+1651 LSVRRDLDLAVALVG

-1683 QRLEFMIDDVAPKVV
+1683 ARLEFMVEDVAPKVV
-1698 LVSEATRDAIPAPDG
+1698 VVSATTREAMPAPDG
-1713 VTLLC
+1713 VTLVC

-1723 VQAELRK
+1723 VQAELSK
-1730 DTGGVHLPVPHPED
+1730 DAPGVDLPVPHPDD

-1753 STGMPKGVLGTHRSM
+1753 STGVPKGVVGTHRSM
-1768 SARLNWQIAHYPVSG
+1768 SARLNWQLAHYPVPG

-1797 GGMEMLAGLAAGATL
+1797 GGMELLAGLAAGATM
-1812 ILADDNEFRNP
+1812 ILADDNEFRDP
-1823 EALARLIT
+1823 EALARLIV

-1848 VDSAPEAV
+1848 VDSAPQAMA
-1856 RGLRRLVCSGEPVS
+1856 GLRRLVCSGEPVS

-1876 LGGAFDPDAQLLNNF
+1876 LGAVLDPKAQLLNNF

-1902 GELEPPTPKLGR
+1902 GELAPPTPKLGR
-1914 PTPGSQAYLLDDAL
+1914 PTPGSQAYLLDDTL

-1938 VYYAGPQIVR
+1938 VYYAGPQIVQ

-1957 STRFVAN
+1957 ATRFVAN
-1964 PFSKTPGDRL
+1964 PFNPGDRL
-1974 YRSGDRARWTVD
+1974 YRSGDRARWSSD

-2018 PGVAMAAART
+2018 PGVAAAAART
-2028 WEQRGVTTLAGY
+2028 WEQRGSTTLAGY
-2040 LVPAAPVADAAEF
+2040 VVPDGPIADAAEF
-2053 IASVRAAVAATL
+2053 IAAVRAAVAAAL

-2075 VLDAMPLTDSRKL
+2075 VLETMPLTDSGKL

-2097 VATRGESDPPVTA
+2097 VATRGEADPPVTA

-2122 LGVAAIGRSD
+2122 LGVERIGRSD

-2151 RAAGLDVDPRMIFEH
+2151 RAAGLDIDPRMIFEH
-2166 PTFAE
+2166 PTFAD
-2171 LAAAVDAAAATG
+2171 LAAAADMRVAGDSG
-2183 GIPEAADTAFEP
+2183 PDDTAFAP
-2195 MSVSGLSSDA
+2195 MSVSGLSGEE